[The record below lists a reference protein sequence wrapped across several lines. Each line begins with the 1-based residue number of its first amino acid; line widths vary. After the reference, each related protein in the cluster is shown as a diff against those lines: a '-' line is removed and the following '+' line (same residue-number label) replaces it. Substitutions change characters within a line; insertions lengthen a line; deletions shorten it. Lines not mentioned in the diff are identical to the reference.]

1 MGITQ
6 IIKRNGEIITLNTKE
21 PFCVVKQATQNS
33 SLMGDDYIS
42 LQIVSDKWLSFD
54 KGDKIIVD
62 GFDYSI
68 RTTTTRGIEGA
79 NHYTFEPIFYGPMYD
94 LMKTIYRNCDRY
106 GKSDRSTFDLTYT
119 IKEFVQVLIFN
130 LNRDY
135 PGLWA
140 FDENN
145 CPETEAL
152 TLQFSG
158 NNCLQVLQ
166 TLCNKDNFNLEFL
179 ITQDDNVRTIHIGKF
194 GQRVNPP
201 GGAEY
206 FEWGKG
212 NGLYKLKE
220 QKVDDKAIITRL
232 WVEGG
237 TTNIRTDYRNYA
249 ERLQLP
255 YPRRYNRKKHIL
267 YDGTVVEP
275 NTELIGISDDSK
287 RYLEDAQ
294 LAAKIGSDEDSKTY
308 DKIFP
313 TRTGKVTALVDGD
326 INAFIDDTMDFDL
339 NAKNDSGTIYLV
351 DGVTAKITFTSG
363 LLAGQQFELEAKG
376 GYDHT
381 TKKFR
386 LIPFTD
392 KRGLTIPTT
401 DTEAYRIRIGD
412 TYKIT
417 DIFLPESYEQNAEED
432 LWYAGMD
439 DFKPATQ
446 AKAQYS
452 LTLDRLYFLEALS
465 RDAEVCVF
473 KVGDFVPVK
482 DDRFGIAKQIRIQKI
497 TRNLLLEH
505 DYQLTLSDTT
515 AISISTQTVLTVID
529 HEQIITNN
537 RLRDLNK
544 ARRGWRTT
552 EDLRN
557 MVYDTDGFFDTDNI
571 RPNSIDTNMLTVG
584 SKSQQFVLTGVILQA
599 NYSGN
604 PNRFAASAGILS
616 HLTID
621 PNKIRAWQM
630 GALVF
635 ELPSTAGYYLFA
647 KCSKSGE
654 TGTWIMTQTQYKFEP
669 TDDPNNYYFLVGI
682 LSTLYSDDNFRDF
695 QTTYGFTRINGNTIT
710 TGRIVTS
717 DGECYLD
724 LDGNKFRIGDA
735 SSSIDWNVSRDN
747 GISLKNVSVVSESGD
762 VSPLGVYRG
771 VWNASYIYYRNDEVS
786 YTTPDGAT
794 ATYRYIHN
802 TPTKGYLPT
811 DSVYWGVVAKG
822 VNGINGDWTSYVF
835 KQSDT
840 APAKPTGTAPIPTG
854 WSDTPS
860 ATGKWWMSK
869 ATINGATNKAGE
881 WSDPIQTTAE
891 DGVDGPYTDF
901 KYRKSTS
908 KDTAPAISK
917 AQRNP
922 TGWSDTPPTLNSGEF
937 LWMSQAEIY
946 ADNTLKTEWSD
957 PVRISGEKG
966 EPGVNGDSNHLVY
979 RYSFDKPNKPTG
991 SALTPAGWSDTPDRE
1006 NVQLTHGTVFTLKDG
1021 YYNSPTIASNE
1032 ITTNRIS
1039 IVTTKPNQM
1048 IAIEIWAQSEANFDF
1063 VLVGKLDTEGLTRT
1077 ANYLDRVSGPNAKKV
1092 VYLPIPTAGTHFVD
1106 IAYAKDQSN
1115 DLHGDCG
1122 HYRIVT
1128 VNNCWLSV
1136 GTVDGTNNKV
1146 LAWSDPIPF
1155 SIDTADV
1162 ERIYRLMSSETTPET
1177 PKSDEYVDDFVPP
1190 LSTENHIVGKS
1201 YNVGDVVIG
1210 VDGNYYECVVATSS
1224 APVTKMGEFWVIN
1237 QSWRIRKG
1245 WTDNPAGVT
1254 TSYRY
1259 EYESVRKKKNG
1270 KWGAFSTP
1278 VLWMVLP
1285 NDGKDGEDGTD
1296 GKNGDYTEY
1305 RYAVNGSKTAAPN
1318 LAAGE
1323 RAPSGW
1329 GTAMPSVA
1337 SLHYLW
1343 LTTAKINGQTN
1354 ALLSNW
1360 TTPVRVTPYDG
1371 VDGTPGKDGDTGPA
1385 LVFRGKYDSAKTY
1398 YGDSKRVD
1406 VVKYNSHY
1414 YIAQVDAGEF
1424 SNVLPTSTSKWN
1436 DFGAEFETI
1445 ATGFLLA
1452 ENANIANLIFRNQ
1465 RLESQG
1471 RDSNGI
1477 PNFFIDG
1484 LNNIASFVN
1493 GSVVFDKSGA
1503 KIGWIR
1509 IVGKDLVGYDD
1520 DGIERLRL
1528 TPNTL
1533 PSVGA
1538 SATKLAQV
1546 VGSGG
1551 DSDVET
1557 EVEQN
1562 DFYAKRTVS
1571 QSTNRDDGAFFDD
1584 GYMNCYV
1591 DLEIPAAATTLFL
1604 SDMQYYCSAKSL
1616 SGATVYPSI
1625 SISAT
1630 VKYKNG
1636 ATIGTVD
1643 LSSAN
1648 PQITIPN
1655 AGTIRISIYMSCSY
1669 STDWT
1674 GEAVVSFQGFP
1685 ISEVA
1690 SRAVIARNGI
1700 MAIYNGNYMRM
1711 HSNDGFSVKIGNQY
1725 FRITTAGIAKSTN
1738 GSNWTNL

>member
-42 LQIVSDKWLSFD
+42 LQLVSDKWLSFD

-62 GFDYSI
+62 GFDYTI

-119 IKEFVQVLIFN
+119 IKEFMQVLILN

-145 CPETEAL
+145 CPKTEAL

-179 ITQDDNVRTIHIGKF
+179 ITQDNSVRTIHIGKF

-237 TTNIRTDYRNYA
+237 TTNIRTNYRNYA

-255 YPRRYNRKKHIL
+255 YPRRYNRKRHVL
-267 YDGTVVEP
+267 YDGTIVEP
-275 NTELIGISDDSK
+275 NTQLIGISDDSK

-308 DKIFP
+308 DNIFP
-313 TRTGKVTALVDGD
+313 TRKGKVTALVDGD
-326 INAFIDDTMDFDL
+326 INAFIDDTMDFNL

-351 DGVTAKITFTSG
+351 NDVTAKITFTSG

-401 DTEAYRIRIGD
+401 DTKAYRIRIND

-465 RDAEVCVF
+465 RDAEICVF

-515 AISISTQTVLTVID
+515 AISISTQTVLSVID
-529 HEQIITNN
+529 HEQIIKNN

-599 NYSGN
+599 NYGGN

-621 PNKIRAWQM
+621 PTKIRAWQM
-630 GALVF
+630 GALAF

-710 TGRIVTS
+710 TGRIITS

-735 SSSIDWNVSRDN
+735 SSSIDWNVSRN
-747 GISLKNVSVVSESGD
+747 NAISLKNVSVVSESGD

-771 VWNASYIYYRNDEVS
+771 VWNASYIYYPGDEVS
-786 YTTPDGAT
+786 YTDYDGDGDGDGAT
-794 ATYRYIHN
+794 CTYRYTN
-802 TPTKGYLPT
+802 STPTKGHKPT
-811 DSVYWGVVAKG
+811 ESVYWSVVAKG
-822 VNGINGDWTSYVF
+822 
-835 KQSDT
+835 
-840 APAKPTGTAPIPTG
+840 A
-854 WSDTPS
+854 
-860 ATGKWWMSK
+860 
-869 ATINGATNKAGE
+869 
-881 WSDPIQTTAE
+881 
-891 DGVDGPYTDF
+891 
-901 KYRKSTS
+901 
-908 KDTAPAISK
+908 
-917 AQRNP
+917 
-922 TGWSDTPPTLNSGEF
+922 
-937 LWMSQAEIY
+937 
-946 ADNTLKTEWSD
+946 
-957 PVRISGEKG
+957 
-966 EPGVNGDSNHLVY
+966 
-979 RYSFDKPNKPTG
+979 
-991 SALTPAGWSDTPDRE
+991 
-1006 NVQLTHGTVFTLKDG
+1006 
-1021 YYNSPTIASNE
+1021 
-1032 ITTNRIS
+1032 
-1039 IVTTKPNQM
+1039 
-1048 IAIEIWAQSEANFDF
+1048 
-1063 VLVGKLDTEGLTRT
+1063 
-1077 ANYLDRVSGPNAKKV
+1077 
-1092 VYLPIPTAGTHFVD
+1092 
-1106 IAYAKDQSN
+1106 
-1115 DLHGDCG
+1115 
-1122 HYRIVT
+1122 
-1128 VNNCWLSV
+1128 
-1136 GTVDGTNNKV
+1136 
-1146 LAWSDPIPF
+1146 
-1155 SIDTADV
+1155 
-1162 ERIYRLMSSETTPET
+1162 
-1177 PKSDEYVDDFVPP
+1177 
-1190 LSTENHIVGKS
+1190 
-1201 YNVGDVVIG
+1201 
-1210 VDGNYYECVVATSS
+1210 
-1224 APVTKMGEFWVIN
+1224 
-1237 QSWRIRKG
+1237 
-1245 WTDNPAGVT
+1245 
-1254 TSYRY
+1254 
-1259 EYESVRKKKNG
+1259 NG
-1270 KWGAFSTP
+1270 K
-1278 VLWMVLP
+1278 
-1285 NDGKDGEDGTD
+1285 K
-1296 GKNGDYTEY
+1296 GDYTEY
-1305 RYAVNGSKTAAPN
+1305 RYAVNGSKSQAPALTATD
-1318 LAAGE
+1318 
-1323 RAPSGW
+1323 RSPSGW
-1329 GTAMPSVA
+1329 DTAMPSVG
-1337 SLHYLW
+1337 SLKYLW
-1343 LTTAKINGQTN
+1343 LTTAKISGQTN

-1360 TTPVRVTPYDG
+1360 TTPIRVTPYDG
-1371 VDGTPGKDGDTGPA
+1371 VDGKPGKDGNAGPA
-1385 LVFRGKYDSAKTY
+1385 LVFRGDYDSTKTY
-1398 YGDSKRVD
+1398 IGSTQRVD
-1406 VVKYNSHY
+1406 CVKYNNHF
-1414 YIAQVDAGEF
+1414 YIAAVDAGSF
-1424 SNVLPTSTSKWN
+1424 SNILPTNTSKWN
-1436 DFGAEFETI
+1436 DFGAEFESI

-1452 ENANIANLIFRNQ
+1452 ENANIAGFIFRNNMLVSQ
-1465 RLESQG
+1465 ETDENGVPCLRLDGINGAIYASKGFFSGTIKQHYVLYQKGQTIKDHCVSLIAPSFTETDITDKITLPVGADYIGTTINVWWQPILSRSQG
-1471 RDSNGI
+1471 
-1477 PNFFIDG
+1477 
-1484 LNNIASFVN
+1484 
-1493 GSVVFDKSGA
+1493 
-1503 KIGWIR
+1503 
-1509 IVGKDLVGYDD
+1509 YH
-1520 DGIERLRL
+1520 
-1528 TPNTL
+1528 
-1533 PSVGA
+1533 
-1538 SATKLAQV
+1538 AQV
-1546 VGSGG
+1546 
-1551 DSDVET
+1551 
-1557 EVEQN
+1557 
-1562 DFYAKRTVS
+1562 
-1571 QSTNRDDGAFFDD
+1571 
-1584 GYMNCYV
+1584 
-1591 DLEIPAAATTLFL
+1591 
-1604 SDMQYYCSAKSL
+1604 YCSGTIYDMGDTNS
-1616 SGATVYPSI
+1616 
-1625 SISAT
+1625 
-1630 VKYKNG
+1630 
-1636 ATIGTVD
+1636 IGTACKYAYPYGCGGFAQFICVD
-1643 LSSAN
+1643 SSTWI
-1648 PQITIPN
+1648 IT
-1655 AGTIRISIYMSCSY
+1655 ARSQTIK
-1669 STDWT
+1669 
-1674 GEAVVSFQGFP
+1674 
-1685 ISEVA
+1685 VA
-1690 SRAVIARNGI
+1690 STSDRP
-1700 MAIYNGNYMRM
+1700 
-1711 HSNDGFSVKIGNQY
+1711 
-1725 FRITTAGIAKSTN
+1725 
-1738 GSNWTNL
+1738 

>member
-275 NTELIGISDDSK
+275 NTELIGISDDGK

-376 GYDHT
+376 GYDHA

-599 NYSGN
+599 NYGGN

-630 GALVF
+630 GAVAF

-647 KCSKSGE
+647 KCSKNGE

-802 TPTKGYLPT
+802 TPTKGHLPT
-811 DSVYWGVVAKG
+811 DSVYWGVVAQG
-822 VNGINGDWTSYVF
+822 VN
-835 KQSDT
+835 
-840 APAKPTGTAPIPTG
+840 
-854 WSDTPS
+854 
-860 ATGKWWMSK
+860 
-869 ATINGATNKAGE
+869 
-881 WSDPIQTTAE
+881 
-891 DGVDGPYTDF
+891 
-901 KYRKSTS
+901 
-908 KDTAPAISK
+908 
-917 AQRNP
+917 
-922 TGWSDTPPTLNSGEF
+922 
-937 LWMSQAEIY
+937 
-946 ADNTLKTEWSD
+946 
-957 PVRISGEKG
+957 
-966 EPGVNGDSNHLVY
+966 GVNGDSNRLVY
-979 RYSFDKPNKPTG
+979 RYSFEKPSKPTG

-1006 NVQLTHGTVFTLKDG
+1006 NVQITHGNVFSQLNG
-1021 YYNSPTIASNE
+1021 YYNSPAIADNE
-1032 ITTNRIS
+1032 ITKNRIT

-1048 IAIEIWAQSEANFDF
+1048 VAIEIWAQSETNFDF

-1077 ANYLDRVSGPNAKKV
+1077 ANYLDRISGPDAKKV
-1092 VYLPIPTAGTHFVD
+1092 VYVSIPTAGTHFVD
-1106 IAYAKDQSN
+1106 VAYAKDQSN
-1115 DLHGDCG
+1115 GKNGDCG

-1136 GTVDGTNNKV
+1136 GTVDGSNNNV
-1146 LAWSDPIPF
+1146 VAWSDPIPF

-1162 ERIYRLMSSETTPET
+1162 ERIYRLMSSETTPAT
-1177 PKSDEYVDDFVPP
+1177 PASDEYVDDFVPP
-1190 LSTENHIVGKS
+1190 LTTENHVVGKS

-1210 VDGNYYECVVATSS
+1210 ADGNYYECLVATTI
-1224 APVTKMGEFWVIN
+1224 APVT
-1237 QSWRIRKG
+1237 QSTVASTGRPLWIMSMDWALRKG
-1245 WTDNPAGVT
+1245 WTDNPSGVT

-1259 EYESVRKKKNG
+1259 EYESVRKKKDG

-1285 NDGKDGEDGTD
+1285 NDGKDGENGTD

-1305 RYAVNGSKTAAPN
+1305 RYAVNGSKSAAPTLN
-1318 LAAGE
+1318 NGE

-1329 GTAMPSVA
+1329 TTAMPSVG
-1337 SLHYLW
+1337 SLKYLW
-1343 LTTAKINGQTN
+1343 LTTAKISGQTN

-1371 VDGTPGKDGDTGPA
+1371 VDGKPGADGKDGDVGPA
-1385 LVFRGKYDSAKTY
+1385 LVFRGVYDSSKTY
-1398 YGDSKRVD
+1398 YGNAKRID
-1406 VVKYNSHY
+1406 VVKYNNHY
-1414 YIAQVDAGEF
+1414 YIARIDAGSF
-1424 SNVLPTSTSKWN
+1424 SNILPTNTSKWN

-1452 ENANIANLIFRNQ
+1452 ENANIANWIFRNG
-1465 RLESQG
+1465 RLESESGNAYLDG
-1471 RDSNGI
+1471 RTGQMLLSGWLRPFVTEITNSNISTYMDEHDCLDLNKTGPLIYLSANLSKLSQYAYLFWLPCMPGVLFPYDTEESKYVRSLVGTRMIIYNFSPTSVEFVFYCLDDFKPSTLTLVPAHKSVTVPKGSFIALECGI
-1477 PNFFIDG
+1477 TKTNTITQDTQYS
-1484 LNNIASFVN
+1484 NVEI
-1493 GSVVFDKSGA
+1493 
-1503 KIGWIR
+1503 IGWNY
-1509 IVGKDLVGYDD
+1509 VTAKMCPASEYQQ
-1520 DGIERLRL
+1520 L
-1528 TPNTL
+1528 TMSRSPKYSNT
-1533 PSVGA
+1533 
-1538 SATKLAQV
+1538 
-1546 VGSGG
+1546 
-1551 DSDVET
+1551 
-1557 EVEQN
+1557 N
-1562 DFYAKRTVS
+1562 
-1571 QSTNRDDGAFFDD
+1571 TN
-1584 GYMNCYV
+1584 N
-1591 DLEIPAAATTLFL
+1591 E
-1604 SDMQYYCSAKSL
+1604 
-1616 SGATVYPSI
+1616 
-1625 SISAT
+1625 
-1630 VKYKNG
+1630 
-1636 ATIGTVD
+1636 
-1643 LSSAN
+1643 
-1648 PQITIPN
+1648 
-1655 AGTIRISIYMSCSY
+1655 
-1669 STDWT
+1669 
-1674 GEAVVSFQGFP
+1674 
-1685 ISEVA
+1685 
-1690 SRAVIARNGI
+1690 
-1700 MAIYNGNYMRM
+1700 
-1711 HSNDGFSVKIGNQY
+1711 
-1725 FRITTAGIAKSTN
+1725 
-1738 GSNWTNL
+1738 

>member
-42 LQIVSDKWLSFD
+42 LQIVSDEWLSFD

-62 GFDYSI
+62 GFDYTI

-79 NHYTFEPIFYGPMYD
+79 KHYTFEPIFYGPMYD

-255 YPRRYNRKKHIL
+255 YPRRYNRKKHVL

-599 NYSGN
+599 NYGGN

-802 TPTKGYLPT
+802 TPTKGHLPT
-811 DSVYWGVVAKG
+811 DSVYWGVVAQG
-822 VNGINGDWTSYVF
+822 VN
-835 KQSDT
+835 
-840 APAKPTGTAPIPTG
+840 
-854 WSDTPS
+854 
-860 ATGKWWMSK
+860 
-869 ATINGATNKAGE
+869 
-881 WSDPIQTTAE
+881 
-891 DGVDGPYTDF
+891 
-901 KYRKSTS
+901 
-908 KDTAPAISK
+908 
-917 AQRNP
+917 
-922 TGWSDTPPTLNSGEF
+922 
-937 LWMSQAEIY
+937 
-946 ADNTLKTEWSD
+946 
-957 PVRISGEKG
+957 
-966 EPGVNGDSNHLVY
+966 GVNGDSNRLVY
-979 RYSFDKPNKPTG
+979 RYSFKKPNKPTG
-991 SALTPAGWSDTPDRE
+991 SALTPARWSDTPDRE
-1006 NVQLTHGTVFTLKDG
+1006 NVQITHGNVFSLLNG
-1021 YYNSPTIASNE
+1021 YYNSPAIEDNE
-1032 ITTNRIS
+1032 ITKNRIT

-1048 IAIEIWAQSEANFDF
+1048 VAIEIWAQSETNFDF
-1063 VLVGKLDTEGLTRT
+1063 VLVGKLDTEGLTRNT
-1077 ANYLDRVSGPNAKKV
+1077 NYLNRISGPDAKKV
-1092 VYLPIPTAGTHFVD
+1092 VYVSIPTAGTHFVD
-1106 IAYAKDQSN
+1106 VAYAKDQSYGKN
-1115 DLHGDCG
+1115 GDCG

-1162 ERIYRLMSSETTPET
+1162 ERIYRLMSSETTPAT
-1177 PKSDEYVDDFVPP
+1177 PTSDEYVDDFVPP
-1190 LSTENHIVGKS
+1190 LTTENHVVGKS

-1210 VDGNYYECVVATSS
+1210 ADGNYYECIVTTSS
-1224 APVTKMGEFWVIN
+1224 APVTKTGDFWVIN
-1237 QSWRIRKG
+1237 QSWKIRKG

-1254 TSYRY
+1254 TAYRY
-1259 EYESVRKKKNG
+1259 EYESVRKKKDG

-1285 NDGKDGEDGTD
+1285 NDGKDGENGTD

-1305 RYAVNGSKTAAPN
+1305 RYAVNGSKSAAPTLN
-1318 LAAGE
+1318 NGE

-1329 GTAMPSVA
+1329 TTAMPSVG
-1337 SLHYLW
+1337 SLKYLW
-1343 LTTAKINGQTN
+1343 LTTAKISGQTN

-1371 VDGTPGKDGDTGPA
+1371 VDGKDGKNGAIGPV
-1385 LVFRGKYDSAKTY
+1385 LVFRGNYDSSKTY
-1398 YGDSKRVD
+1398 YGTDKRID
-1406 VVKYNSHY
+1406 AVKDNNHY
-1414 YIAQVDAGEF
+1414 YIAQIDAGTF
-1424 SNVLPTSTSKWN
+1424 SNVLPTNTSKWN

-1445 ATGFLLA
+1445 ATNLLLA
-1452 ENANIANLIFRNQ
+1452 EGANIGDWFIKNGQIVSTLDETKKNRIMLQVGVYYGNTLSYAPKII
-1465 RLESQG
+1465 LES
-1471 RDSNGI
+1471 
-1477 PNFFIDG
+1477 
-1484 LNNIASFVN
+1484 
-1493 GSVVFDKSGA
+1493 
-1503 KIGWIR
+1503 
-1509 IVGKDLVGYDD
+1509 
-1520 DGIERLRL
+1520 ER
-1528 TPNTL
+1528 
-1533 PSVGA
+1533 
-1538 SATKLAQV
+1538 
-1546 VGSGG
+1546 SGG
-1551 DSDVET
+1551 DYSLEQALGSKITLDATQGIIRT
-1557 EVEQN
+1557 E
-1562 DFYAKRTVS
+1562 ATGSTSAVS
-1571 QSTNRDDGAFFDD
+1571 YLSPSGIFANR
-1584 GYMNCYV
+1584 
-1591 DLEIPAAATTLFL
+1591 AATESMPAGTGCTYRSAIVGLGFANVNKSEWQTNINQTMVSGVFGRASNSGTAPAYGGFFNMLYAGGLVLGRKAITGTSDNTTYL
-1604 SDMQYYCSAKSL
+1604 SAGDSIIIGYNSAVS
-1616 SGATVYPSI
+1616 TVYLPSDPYEGQVI
-1625 SISAT
+1625 FVKQWWSGTMLFRPRTNHHIYDDHTKNEYYDFPEGYAGMFVFSIG
-1630 VKYKNG
+1630 Y
-1636 ATIGTVD
+1636 IG
-1643 LSSAN
+1643 S
-1648 PQITIPN
+1648 
-1655 AGTIRISIYMSCSY
+1655 
-1669 STDWT
+1669 
-1674 GEAVVSFQGFP
+1674 
-1685 ISEVA
+1685 
-1690 SRAVIARNGI
+1690 
-1700 MAIYNGNYMRM
+1700 
-1711 HSNDGFSVKIGNQY
+1711 
-1725 FRITTAGIAKSTN
+1725 
-1738 GSNWTNL
+1738 GSNAVKTEAWIVSRWKY

>member
-54 KGDKIIVD
+54 KGDRIIVD
-62 GFDYSI
+62 GFDYTI

-255 YPRRYNRKKHIL
+255 YPRRYNRKRHVL
-267 YDGTVVEP
+267 YDGTIVEP
-275 NTELIGISDDSK
+275 NTQLIGISDDSK

-308 DKIFP
+308 DNIFP

-351 DGVTAKITFTSG
+351 NDVTAKITFTSG

-465 RDAEVCVF
+465 RDSEVCVF

-482 DDRFGIAKQIRIQKI
+482 DTRFGIEKQIRIQKI
-497 TRNLLLEH
+497 TRNLLLEQ

-515 AISISTQTVLTVID
+515 AITISTQTVLSVID
-529 HEQIITNN
+529 HEQIIKNN

-599 NYSGN
+599 NYGGN
-604 PNRFAASAGILS
+604 PNRFAAEAGILS

-630 GALVF
+630 GTVAF

-647 KCSKSGE
+647 KCSKNGE

-710 TGRIVTS
+710 TGRIITS

-735 SSSIDWNVSRDN
+735 SSSIDWNVSRN
-747 GISLKNVSVVSESGD
+747 NAISLKNVSVVSESGD

-771 VWNASYIYYRNDEVS
+771 VWNASYIYYPGDEVS
-786 YTTPDGAT
+786 YTDYDGDGAT
-794 ATYRYIHN
+794 CTYRYIN
-802 TPTKGYLPT
+802 PTPTKGHKPT
-811 DSVYWGVVAKG
+811 ESVYWSVVAKG
-822 VNGINGDWTSYVF
+822 ANGINGD
-835 KQSDT
+835 
-840 APAKPTGTAPIPTG
+840 
-854 WSDTPS
+854 
-860 ATGKWWMSK
+860 
-869 ATINGATNKAGE
+869 
-881 WSDPIQTTAE
+881 
-891 DGVDGPYTDF
+891 
-901 KYRKSTS
+901 
-908 KDTAPAISK
+908 
-917 AQRNP
+917 
-922 TGWSDTPPTLNSGEF
+922 
-937 LWMSQAEIY
+937 
-946 ADNTLKTEWSD
+946 
-957 PVRISGEKG
+957 
-966 EPGVNGDSNHLVY
+966 SNRLVY
-979 RYSFDKPNKPTG
+979 RYSFEKPSKPIG

-1006 NVQLTHGTVFTLKDG
+1006 NVQITHGNVFSLLNG
-1021 YYNSPTIASNE
+1021 YYNSPAIADNE
-1032 ITTNRIS
+1032 ITKNRIT

-1048 IAIEIWAQSEANFDF
+1048 VAIEIWAQSETNFDF

-1077 ANYLDRVSGPNAKKV
+1077 ANYLDRISGPDAKKV
-1092 VYLPIPTAGTHFVD
+1092 VYVSIPTAGTHFVD
-1106 IAYAKDQSN
+1106 VAYAKDQSN
-1115 DLHGDCG
+1115 GKNGDCG

-1136 GTVDGTNNKV
+1136 GTVDGANNNV
-1146 LAWSDPIPF
+1146 LVWSDPIPF

-1162 ERIYRLMSSETTPET
+1162 ERIYRLMSSETTPAT
-1177 PKSDEYVDDFVPP
+1177 PASDEYVDDFVPP
-1190 LSTENHIVGKS
+1190 LTTENHVVGKS

-1210 VDGNYYECVVATSS
+1210 ADGDYYECLTATTATPVIQSS
-1224 APVTKMGEFWVIN
+1224 IGVSGRPMWILSKDWAV
-1237 QSWRIRKG
+1237 RKG

-1254 TSYRY
+1254 TGYRY
-1259 EYESVRKKKNG
+1259 EYESVRKKKDG

-1285 NDGKDGEDGTD
+1285 KDGQKGDD

-1305 RYAVNGSKTAAPN
+1305 RYAVNGSKSQAPELTATD
-1318 LAAGE
+1318 

-1329 GTAMPSVA
+1329 GTTMPSVG
-1337 SLHYLW
+1337 SLKYLW
-1343 LTTAKINGQTN
+1343 LTTAKISGQTN

-1360 TTPVRVTPYDG
+1360 TTPIRVTPYDG
-1371 VDGTPGKDGDTGPA
+1371 VDGKPGKDGDVGPA
-1385 LVFRGKYDSAKTY
+1385 LVFRGVYDSSKTY
-1398 YGDSKRVD
+1398 YGNSKRID
-1406 VVKYNSHY
+1406 VVKYNNHY
-1414 YIAQVDAGEF
+1414 YIARVDAGSF
-1424 SNVLPTSTSKWN
+1424 SNVVPTNTSKWN

-1493 GSVVFDKSGA
+1493 GNVVFDKGGA

-1533 PSVGA
+1533 PSTGA

-1546 VGSGG
+1546 VDCGG
-1551 DSDVET
+1551 DSDVYT
-1557 EVEQN
+1557 EVQQD

-1571 QSTNRDDGAFFDD
+1571 QFTNRDDGNFFDD
-1584 GYMNCYV
+1584 GNMYCYV

-1604 SDMQYYCSAKSL
+1604 SDMQYYCTAKTL
-1616 SGATVYPSI
+1616 SGKRIYPNI

-1636 ATIGTVD
+1636 ATIGSVD
-1643 LSSAN
+1643 LSATN

-1655 AGTIRISIYMSCSY
+1655 AGTIRISISMSCDYS
-1669 STDWT
+1669 STDWS

-1711 HSNDGFSVKIGNQY
+1711 HSTDGFSVKIGNQY

>member
-308 DKIFP
+308 DNIFP

-339 NAKNDSGTIYLV
+339 NAKNDSGTIYFV

-376 GYDHT
+376 GYDHA

-599 NYSGN
+599 NYGGN

-630 GALVF
+630 GAVAF

-802 TPTKGYLPT
+802 TPTKGHLPT
-811 DSVYWGVVAKG
+811 DSVYWGVVAQG
-822 VNGINGDWTSYVF
+822 VN
-835 KQSDT
+835 
-840 APAKPTGTAPIPTG
+840 
-854 WSDTPS
+854 
-860 ATGKWWMSK
+860 
-869 ATINGATNKAGE
+869 
-881 WSDPIQTTAE
+881 
-891 DGVDGPYTDF
+891 
-901 KYRKSTS
+901 
-908 KDTAPAISK
+908 
-917 AQRNP
+917 
-922 TGWSDTPPTLNSGEF
+922 
-937 LWMSQAEIY
+937 
-946 ADNTLKTEWSD
+946 
-957 PVRISGEKG
+957 
-966 EPGVNGDSNHLVY
+966 GVNGDSNRLVY
-979 RYSFDKPNKPTG
+979 RYSFEKPNKPTG

-1006 NVQLTHGTVFTLKDG
+1006 NVQITHGNVFSLLNG
-1021 YYNSPTIASNE
+1021 YYNSPAIENNE
-1032 ITTNRIS
+1032 ITKNRIT

-1048 IAIEIWAQSEANFDF
+1048 VAIEIWAQSETNFDF

-1077 ANYLDRVSGPNAKKV
+1077 ANYLDRISGPDAKKV
-1092 VYLPIPTAGTHFVD
+1092 VYVSIPTAGTHFVD
-1106 IAYAKDQSN
+1106 VAYAKDQSN
-1115 DLHGDCG
+1115 GKNGDCG

-1136 GTVDGTNNKV
+1136 GTVDGSNNNV
-1146 LAWSDPIPF
+1146 VAWSDPIPF

-1162 ERIYRLMSSETTPET
+1162 ERIYRLMSSETTPAT
-1177 PKSDEYVDDFVPP
+1177 PASDEYIDDFVPP
-1190 LSTENHIVGKS
+1190 LTTENHVVGKS

-1210 VDGNYYECVVATSS
+1210 ADGNYYECLVATTD
-1224 APVTKMGEFWVIN
+1224 APVTQATVTGTGRPLWFISMNWGL
-1237 QSWRIRKG
+1237 RKG

-1254 TSYRY
+1254 TGYRY
-1259 EYESVRKKKNG
+1259 EYESVRKKKDG

-1285 NDGKDGEDGTD
+1285 NDGKDGENGTD

-1305 RYAVNGSKTAAPN
+1305 RYAVNGSKSAAPA

-1329 GTAMPSVA
+1329 STAMPSVG
-1337 SLHYLW
+1337 SLKYLW
-1343 LTTAKINGQTN
+1343 LTTAKISGQTN

-1360 TTPVRVTPYDG
+1360 TTPIRVTPYDG
-1371 VDGTPGKDGDTGPA
+1371 VDGKDGKNGAIGPV
-1385 LVFRGKYDSAKTY
+1385 LVFRGNYDSSKTY
-1398 YGDSKRVD
+1398 YGTDKRID
-1406 VVKYNSHY
+1406 AVKYNNHY
-1414 YIAQVDAGEF
+1414 YIARIDAGTF
-1424 SNVLPTSTSKWN
+1424 SNVLPNNTGKWN

-1445 ATGFLLA
+1445 ATNLLLA
-1452 ENANIANLIFRNQ
+1452 EGANIGDWFIKNGQIVSTLDETKKNRIMLQVGVYYGNTLSYAPKII
-1465 RLESQG
+1465 LES
-1471 RDSNGI
+1471 
-1477 PNFFIDG
+1477 
-1484 LNNIASFVN
+1484 
-1493 GSVVFDKSGA
+1493 
-1503 KIGWIR
+1503 
-1509 IVGKDLVGYDD
+1509 
-1520 DGIERLRL
+1520 ER
-1528 TPNTL
+1528 
-1533 PSVGA
+1533 
-1538 SATKLAQV
+1538 
-1546 VGSGG
+1546 SGG
-1551 DSDVET
+1551 DYSLEQALGSKITLDATQGIIRT
-1557 EVEQN
+1557 E
-1562 DFYAKRTVS
+1562 ATGSTSAVS
-1571 QSTNRDDGAFFDD
+1571 YLSPSGIFANR
-1584 GYMNCYV
+1584 
-1591 DLEIPAAATTLFL
+1591 AATESMPAGTGCTYRSAIVGLGFANVNKSEWQTNINQTMVSGVFGRASNSGTAPAYGGFFNMLYAGGLVLGRKAITGTSDNTTYL
-1604 SDMQYYCSAKSL
+1604 SAGDSIIIGYNSAVS
-1616 SGATVYPSI
+1616 TVYLPSDPYEGQVI
-1625 SISAT
+1625 FVKQWWSGTMRFRPRTNHHIYDDHTENEYYDFPEGYAGMFVFSIG
-1630 VKYKNG
+1630 Y
-1636 ATIGTVD
+1636 IG
-1643 LSSAN
+1643 S
-1648 PQITIPN
+1648 
-1655 AGTIRISIYMSCSY
+1655 
-1669 STDWT
+1669 
-1674 GEAVVSFQGFP
+1674 
-1685 ISEVA
+1685 
-1690 SRAVIARNGI
+1690 
-1700 MAIYNGNYMRM
+1700 
-1711 HSNDGFSVKIGNQY
+1711 
-1725 FRITTAGIAKSTN
+1725 
-1738 GSNWTNL
+1738 GSNAVKTEAWIVSRWKY

>member
-21 PFCVVKQATQNS
+21 PFCVVKQAAQNS

-376 GYDHT
+376 GYDHA

-599 NYSGN
+599 NYGGN

-630 GALVF
+630 GAVAF

-647 KCSKSGE
+647 KCSKNGE
-654 TGTWIMTQTQYKFEP
+654 IGTWIMTQTQYKFEP

-802 TPTKGYLPT
+802 TPTKGHLPT
-811 DSVYWGVVAKG
+811 DSVYWGVVAQG
-822 VNGINGDWTSYVF
+822 VN
-835 KQSDT
+835 
-840 APAKPTGTAPIPTG
+840 
-854 WSDTPS
+854 
-860 ATGKWWMSK
+860 
-869 ATINGATNKAGE
+869 
-881 WSDPIQTTAE
+881 
-891 DGVDGPYTDF
+891 
-901 KYRKSTS
+901 
-908 KDTAPAISK
+908 
-917 AQRNP
+917 
-922 TGWSDTPPTLNSGEF
+922 
-937 LWMSQAEIY
+937 
-946 ADNTLKTEWSD
+946 
-957 PVRISGEKG
+957 
-966 EPGVNGDSNHLVY
+966 GVNGDSNRLVY
-979 RYSFDKPNKPTG
+979 RYSFEKPSKPTG

-1006 NVQLTHGTVFTLKDG
+1006 NVQITHGNVFSQLNG
-1021 YYNSPTIASNE
+1021 YYNSPAIADNE
-1032 ITTNRIS
+1032 ITKNRIT

-1048 IAIEIWAQSEANFDF
+1048 VAIEIWAQSETNFDF

-1077 ANYLDRVSGPNAKKV
+1077 ANYLDRISGPDAKKV
-1092 VYLPIPTAGTHFVD
+1092 VYVSIPTAGTHFVD
-1106 IAYAKDQSN
+1106 VAYAKDQSN
-1115 DLHGDCG
+1115 GKNGDCG

-1136 GTVDGTNNKV
+1136 GTIDGSNNNV
-1146 LAWSDPIPF
+1146 VAWSDPIPF

-1162 ERIYRLMSSETTPET
+1162 ERIYRLMSSETTPAT
-1177 PKSDEYVDDFVPP
+1177 PASDEYVDDFVPP
-1190 LSTENHIVGKS
+1190 LTTENHVVGKS

-1210 VDGNYYECVVATSS
+1210 ADGNYYECLVATTT
-1224 APVTKMGEFWVIN
+1224 APVT
-1237 QSWRIRKG
+1237 QSTVAGTGRPLWIMSMDWALRKG
-1245 WTDNPAGVT
+1245 WTDNPVGVT
-1254 TSYRY
+1254 IGYRY
-1259 EYESVRKKKNG
+1259 EYESVRKKKDG

-1285 NDGKDGEDGTD
+1285 NDGKDGENGTD

-1305 RYAVNGSKTAAPN
+1305 RYAVNGSKSAAPA

-1329 GTAMPSVA
+1329 ATAMPSVG
-1337 SLHYLW
+1337 SLKYLW
-1343 LTTAKINGQTN
+1343 LTTAKISGQTN

-1360 TTPVRVTPYDG
+1360 TTPIRVTPYDG
-1371 VDGTPGKDGDTGPA
+1371 VDGKDGKNGAIGPV
-1385 LVFRGKYDSAKTY
+1385 LVFRGNYDSSKTY
-1398 YGDSKRVD
+1398 YGTDKRID
-1406 VVKYNSHY
+1406 AVKYNNHY
-1414 YIAQVDAGEF
+1414 YIARIDAGTF
-1424 SNVLPTSTSKWN
+1424 SNVLPTNTSKWN

-1445 ATGFLLA
+1445 ATNLLLA
-1452 ENANIANLIFRNQ
+1452 EGANIGDWFIKNGQIVSTLDETKKNRIMLQVGVYYGNTLSYAPKII
-1465 RLESQG
+1465 LES
-1471 RDSNGI
+1471 
-1477 PNFFIDG
+1477 
-1484 LNNIASFVN
+1484 
-1493 GSVVFDKSGA
+1493 
-1503 KIGWIR
+1503 
-1509 IVGKDLVGYDD
+1509 
-1520 DGIERLRL
+1520 ER
-1528 TPNTL
+1528 
-1533 PSVGA
+1533 
-1538 SATKLAQV
+1538 
-1546 VGSGG
+1546 SGG
-1551 DSDVET
+1551 DYSLEQALGSKITLDATQGIIRT
-1557 EVEQN
+1557 E
-1562 DFYAKRTVS
+1562 ATGSTSAVS
-1571 QSTNRDDGAFFDD
+1571 YLSPSGIFANR
-1584 GYMNCYV
+1584 
-1591 DLEIPAAATTLFL
+1591 AATESMPAGTGCTYRSAIVGLGFANVNKSEWQTNINQTMVSGVFGRASNSGTAPAYGGFFNMLYAGGLVLGRKAITGTSDNTTYL
-1604 SDMQYYCSAKSL
+1604 SAGDSIIIGYNSAVS
-1616 SGATVYPSI
+1616 TVYLPSDPYEGQVVFVKQWWSGTMRFRPRTNHHI
-1625 SISAT
+1625 YDDHTENEYYDFPEGYAGMFVFSIG
-1630 VKYKNG
+1630 Y
-1636 ATIGTVD
+1636 IG
-1643 LSSAN
+1643 S
-1648 PQITIPN
+1648 
-1655 AGTIRISIYMSCSY
+1655 
-1669 STDWT
+1669 
-1674 GEAVVSFQGFP
+1674 
-1685 ISEVA
+1685 
-1690 SRAVIARNGI
+1690 
-1700 MAIYNGNYMRM
+1700 
-1711 HSNDGFSVKIGNQY
+1711 
-1725 FRITTAGIAKSTN
+1725 
-1738 GSNWTNL
+1738 GSNAVKTEAWIVSRWKY

>member
-376 GYDHT
+376 GYDHA

-515 AISISTQTVLTVID
+515 TISISTQTVLTVID

-599 NYSGN
+599 NYGGN

-630 GALVF
+630 GAVAF

-802 TPTKGYLPT
+802 TPTKGHLPT
-811 DSVYWGVVAKG
+811 DSVYWGVVAQG
-822 VNGINGDWTSYVF
+822 VN
-835 KQSDT
+835 
-840 APAKPTGTAPIPTG
+840 
-854 WSDTPS
+854 
-860 ATGKWWMSK
+860 
-869 ATINGATNKAGE
+869 
-881 WSDPIQTTAE
+881 
-891 DGVDGPYTDF
+891 
-901 KYRKSTS
+901 
-908 KDTAPAISK
+908 
-917 AQRNP
+917 
-922 TGWSDTPPTLNSGEF
+922 
-937 LWMSQAEIY
+937 
-946 ADNTLKTEWSD
+946 
-957 PVRISGEKG
+957 
-966 EPGVNGDSNHLVY
+966 GVNGDSNRLVY
-979 RYSFDKPNKPTG
+979 RYSFEKPNKPTG

-1006 NVQLTHGTVFTLKDG
+1006 NVQITHGNVFSLLNG
-1021 YYNSPTIASNE
+1021 YYNSPAIEDNE
-1032 ITTNRIS
+1032 ITKNRIT

-1048 IAIEIWAQSEANFDF
+1048 VAIEIWAQSETNFDF

-1077 ANYLDRVSGPNAKKV
+1077 ANYLDRISGPDAKKV
-1092 VYLPIPTAGTHFVD
+1092 VYVSIPTAGTHFVD
-1106 IAYAKDQSN
+1106 VAYAKDQSN
-1115 DLHGDCG
+1115 GKNGDCG

-1136 GTVDGTNNKV
+1136 GTVDGSNNNV
-1146 LAWSDPIPF
+1146 VAWSDPIPF

-1162 ERIYRLMSSETTPET
+1162 ERIYRLMSSETTPAT
-1177 PKSDEYVDDFVPP
+1177 PASDEYIDDFVPP
-1190 LSTENHIVGKS
+1190 LTTENHVVGKS

-1210 VDGNYYECVVATSS
+1210 ADGNYYECLVATTD
-1224 APVTKMGEFWVIN
+1224 APVTQATVTGTGRPLWFISMNWGL
-1237 QSWRIRKG
+1237 RKG

-1254 TSYRY
+1254 TGYRY
-1259 EYESVRKKKNG
+1259 EYESVRKKKDG

-1285 NDGKDGEDGTD
+1285 NDGKDGENGTD

-1305 RYAVNGSKTAAPN
+1305 RYAVNGSKTAAPT

-1329 GTAMPSVA
+1329 TTAMPSVG
-1337 SLHYLW
+1337 SLKYLW
-1343 LTTAKINGQTN
+1343 LTTAKISGQTN

-1371 VDGTPGKDGDTGPA
+1371 VDGKDGKDGKNGAIGPV
-1385 LVFRGKYDSAKTY
+1385 LVFRGNYDSSKTY
-1398 YGDSKRVD
+1398 YGTDKRID
-1406 VVKYNSHY
+1406 AVKYNNHY
-1414 YIAQVDAGEF
+1414 YIARIDAGTF
-1424 SNVLPTSTSKWN
+1424 SNVLPTNTSKWN

-1445 ATGFLLA
+1445 ATNLLLA
-1452 ENANIANLIFRNQ
+1452 EGANIGDWFIKNGQIVSTLDETKKNRIMLQVGVYYGNTLSYAPKII
-1465 RLESQG
+1465 LES
-1471 RDSNGI
+1471 
-1477 PNFFIDG
+1477 
-1484 LNNIASFVN
+1484 
-1493 GSVVFDKSGA
+1493 
-1503 KIGWIR
+1503 
-1509 IVGKDLVGYDD
+1509 
-1520 DGIERLRL
+1520 ER
-1528 TPNTL
+1528 
-1533 PSVGA
+1533 
-1538 SATKLAQV
+1538 
-1546 VGSGG
+1546 SGG
-1551 DSDVET
+1551 DYSLEQALGSKITLDATQGIIRT
-1557 EVEQN
+1557 E
-1562 DFYAKRTVS
+1562 ATGSTSAVS
-1571 QSTNRDDGAFFDD
+1571 YLSPSGIFANR
-1584 GYMNCYV
+1584 
-1591 DLEIPAAATTLFL
+1591 AATESMPAGTGCTYRSAIVGLGFANVNKSEWQTNINQTMVSGVFGRASNSGTAPAYGGFFNMLYAGGLVLGRKAITGTSDNTTYL
-1604 SDMQYYCSAKSL
+1604 SAGDSIIIGYNSAVS
-1616 SGATVYPSI
+1616 TVYLPSDPYEGQVI
-1625 SISAT
+1625 FVKQWWSGTMRFRPRTNHHIYDDHTENEYYDFPEGYAGMFVFSIG
-1630 VKYKNG
+1630 Y
-1636 ATIGTVD
+1636 IG
-1643 LSSAN
+1643 S
-1648 PQITIPN
+1648 
-1655 AGTIRISIYMSCSY
+1655 
-1669 STDWT
+1669 
-1674 GEAVVSFQGFP
+1674 
-1685 ISEVA
+1685 
-1690 SRAVIARNGI
+1690 
-1700 MAIYNGNYMRM
+1700 
-1711 HSNDGFSVKIGNQY
+1711 
-1725 FRITTAGIAKSTN
+1725 
-1738 GSNWTNL
+1738 GSNAVKTEAWIVSRWKY

>member
-62 GFDYSI
+62 GFDYTI

-119 IKEFVQVLIFN
+119 IKEFMQVLIFN

-179 ITQDDNVRTIHIGKF
+179 ITQDNSVRTIHIGKF

-255 YPRRYNRKKHIL
+255 YPRRYNRKRHVL
-267 YDGTVVEP
+267 YDGTIVEP
-275 NTELIGISDDSK
+275 NTQLIGISDDSK

-308 DKIFP
+308 DNIFP
-313 TRTGKVTALVDGD
+313 TRKGKVTALVDGD
-326 INAFIDDTMDFDL
+326 INAFIDDTMDFNL

-351 DGVTAKITFTSG
+351 NDVTAKITFTSG

-401 DTEAYRIRIGD
+401 DTKAYRIRIND

-465 RDAEVCVF
+465 RDAEICVF

-515 AISISTQTVLTVID
+515 AISISTQTVLSVID
-529 HEQIITNN
+529 HEQIIKNN

-599 NYSGN
+599 NYGGN

-621 PNKIRAWQM
+621 PTKIRAWQM
-630 GALVF
+630 GALAF

-710 TGRIVTS
+710 TGRIITS

-735 SSSIDWNVSRDN
+735 SSSIDWNVSRN
-747 GISLKNVSVVSESGD
+747 NAISLKNVSVVSESGD

-771 VWNASYIYYRNDEVS
+771 VWNASYIYYPGDEVS
-786 YTTPDGAT
+786 YTDYDGDGDGDGAT
-794 ATYRYIHN
+794 CTYRYTN
-802 TPTKGYLPT
+802 STPTKGHKPT
-811 DSVYWGVVAKG
+811 ESVYWSVVAKG
-822 VNGINGDWTSYVF
+822 
-835 KQSDT
+835 
-840 APAKPTGTAPIPTG
+840 A
-854 WSDTPS
+854 
-860 ATGKWWMSK
+860 
-869 ATINGATNKAGE
+869 
-881 WSDPIQTTAE
+881 
-891 DGVDGPYTDF
+891 
-901 KYRKSTS
+901 
-908 KDTAPAISK
+908 
-917 AQRNP
+917 
-922 TGWSDTPPTLNSGEF
+922 
-937 LWMSQAEIY
+937 
-946 ADNTLKTEWSD
+946 
-957 PVRISGEKG
+957 
-966 EPGVNGDSNHLVY
+966 
-979 RYSFDKPNKPTG
+979 
-991 SALTPAGWSDTPDRE
+991 
-1006 NVQLTHGTVFTLKDG
+1006 
-1021 YYNSPTIASNE
+1021 
-1032 ITTNRIS
+1032 
-1039 IVTTKPNQM
+1039 
-1048 IAIEIWAQSEANFDF
+1048 
-1063 VLVGKLDTEGLTRT
+1063 
-1077 ANYLDRVSGPNAKKV
+1077 
-1092 VYLPIPTAGTHFVD
+1092 
-1106 IAYAKDQSN
+1106 
-1115 DLHGDCG
+1115 
-1122 HYRIVT
+1122 
-1128 VNNCWLSV
+1128 
-1136 GTVDGTNNKV
+1136 
-1146 LAWSDPIPF
+1146 
-1155 SIDTADV
+1155 
-1162 ERIYRLMSSETTPET
+1162 
-1177 PKSDEYVDDFVPP
+1177 
-1190 LSTENHIVGKS
+1190 
-1201 YNVGDVVIG
+1201 
-1210 VDGNYYECVVATSS
+1210 
-1224 APVTKMGEFWVIN
+1224 
-1237 QSWRIRKG
+1237 
-1245 WTDNPAGVT
+1245 
-1254 TSYRY
+1254 
-1259 EYESVRKKKNG
+1259 NG
-1270 KWGAFSTP
+1270 K
-1278 VLWMVLP
+1278 
-1285 NDGKDGEDGTD
+1285 K
-1296 GKNGDYTEY
+1296 GDYTEY
-1305 RYAVNGSKTAAPN
+1305 RYAVNGSKSQAPALTATD
-1318 LAAGE
+1318 
-1323 RAPSGW
+1323 RSPSGW
-1329 GTAMPSVA
+1329 DTAMPSVG
-1337 SLHYLW
+1337 SLKYLW
-1343 LTTAKINGQTN
+1343 LTTAKISGQTN

-1360 TTPVRVTPYDG
+1360 TTPIRVTPYDG
-1371 VDGTPGKDGDTGPA
+1371 VDGKPGKDGNAGPA
-1385 LVFRGKYDSAKTY
+1385 LVFRGDYDSTKTY
-1398 YGDSKRVD
+1398 IGSTQRVD
-1406 VVKYNSHY
+1406 CVKYNNHF
-1414 YIAQVDAGEF
+1414 YIAAVDAGSF
-1424 SNVLPTSTSKWN
+1424 SNILPTNTSKWN
-1436 DFGAEFETI
+1436 DFGAEFESI

-1452 ENANIANLIFRNQ
+1452 ENANIAGFIFRNNMLVSQ
-1465 RLESQG
+1465 ETDENGVPCLRLDGINGAIYASKGFFSGTIKQHYVLYQKGQTIKDHCVSLIAPSFTETDITDKITLPVGADYIGTTINVWWQPILSRSQG
-1471 RDSNGI
+1471 
-1477 PNFFIDG
+1477 
-1484 LNNIASFVN
+1484 
-1493 GSVVFDKSGA
+1493 
-1503 KIGWIR
+1503 
-1509 IVGKDLVGYDD
+1509 YH
-1520 DGIERLRL
+1520 
-1528 TPNTL
+1528 
-1533 PSVGA
+1533 
-1538 SATKLAQV
+1538 AQV
-1546 VGSGG
+1546 
-1551 DSDVET
+1551 
-1557 EVEQN
+1557 
-1562 DFYAKRTVS
+1562 
-1571 QSTNRDDGAFFDD
+1571 
-1584 GYMNCYV
+1584 
-1591 DLEIPAAATTLFL
+1591 
-1604 SDMQYYCSAKSL
+1604 YCSGTIYDMGDTNS
-1616 SGATVYPSI
+1616 
-1625 SISAT
+1625 
-1630 VKYKNG
+1630 
-1636 ATIGTVD
+1636 IGTACKYAYPYGCGGFAQFICVD
-1643 LSSAN
+1643 SSTWI
-1648 PQITIPN
+1648 IT
-1655 AGTIRISIYMSCSY
+1655 ARSQTIK
-1669 STDWT
+1669 
-1674 GEAVVSFQGFP
+1674 
-1685 ISEVA
+1685 VA
-1690 SRAVIARNGI
+1690 STSDRP
-1700 MAIYNGNYMRM
+1700 
-1711 HSNDGFSVKIGNQY
+1711 
-1725 FRITTAGIAKSTN
+1725 
-1738 GSNWTNL
+1738 

>member
-465 RDAEVCVF
+465 RDAEICVF

-599 NYSGN
+599 NDGGN

-621 PNKIRAWQM
+621 PTKIRAWQM
-630 GALVF
+630 GALAF

-710 TGRIVTS
+710 TGRIITS

-735 SSSIDWNVSRDN
+735 SSSIDWNVSRN
-747 GISLKNVSVVSESGD
+747 NAISLKNVSVVSESGD

-771 VWNASYIYYRNDEVS
+771 VWNASYIYYPGDEVS
-786 YTTPDGAT
+786 YTDYDGDGDGDGAT
-794 ATYRYIHN
+794 CTYRYTN
-802 TPTKGYLPT
+802 STPTKGHKPT
-811 DSVYWGVVAKG
+811 ESVYWSVVAKG
-822 VNGINGDWTSYVF
+822 
-835 KQSDT
+835 
-840 APAKPTGTAPIPTG
+840 A
-854 WSDTPS
+854 
-860 ATGKWWMSK
+860 
-869 ATINGATNKAGE
+869 
-881 WSDPIQTTAE
+881 
-891 DGVDGPYTDF
+891 
-901 KYRKSTS
+901 
-908 KDTAPAISK
+908 
-917 AQRNP
+917 
-922 TGWSDTPPTLNSGEF
+922 
-937 LWMSQAEIY
+937 
-946 ADNTLKTEWSD
+946 
-957 PVRISGEKG
+957 
-966 EPGVNGDSNHLVY
+966 
-979 RYSFDKPNKPTG
+979 
-991 SALTPAGWSDTPDRE
+991 
-1006 NVQLTHGTVFTLKDG
+1006 
-1021 YYNSPTIASNE
+1021 
-1032 ITTNRIS
+1032 
-1039 IVTTKPNQM
+1039 
-1048 IAIEIWAQSEANFDF
+1048 
-1063 VLVGKLDTEGLTRT
+1063 
-1077 ANYLDRVSGPNAKKV
+1077 
-1092 VYLPIPTAGTHFVD
+1092 
-1106 IAYAKDQSN
+1106 
-1115 DLHGDCG
+1115 
-1122 HYRIVT
+1122 
-1128 VNNCWLSV
+1128 
-1136 GTVDGTNNKV
+1136 
-1146 LAWSDPIPF
+1146 
-1155 SIDTADV
+1155 
-1162 ERIYRLMSSETTPET
+1162 
-1177 PKSDEYVDDFVPP
+1177 
-1190 LSTENHIVGKS
+1190 
-1201 YNVGDVVIG
+1201 
-1210 VDGNYYECVVATSS
+1210 
-1224 APVTKMGEFWVIN
+1224 
-1237 QSWRIRKG
+1237 
-1245 WTDNPAGVT
+1245 
-1254 TSYRY
+1254 
-1259 EYESVRKKKNG
+1259 NG
-1270 KWGAFSTP
+1270 K
-1278 VLWMVLP
+1278 
-1285 NDGKDGEDGTD
+1285 K
-1296 GKNGDYTEY
+1296 GDYTEY
-1305 RYAVNGSKTAAPN
+1305 RYAVNGSKSQAPALTATD
-1318 LAAGE
+1318 
-1323 RAPSGW
+1323 RSPSGW
-1329 GTAMPSVA
+1329 DTAMPSVG
-1337 SLHYLW
+1337 SLKYLW
-1343 LTTAKINGQTN
+1343 LTTAKISGQTN

-1360 TTPVRVTPYDG
+1360 TTPIRVTPYDG
-1371 VDGTPGKDGDTGPA
+1371 VDGKPGKDGNAGPA
-1385 LVFRGKYDSAKTY
+1385 LVFRGDYDSTKTY
-1398 YGDSKRVD
+1398 IGSTQRVD
-1406 VVKYNSHY
+1406 CVKYNNHF
-1414 YIAQVDAGEF
+1414 YIAAVDAGSF
-1424 SNVLPTSTSKWN
+1424 SNILPTNTSKWN
-1436 DFGAEFETI
+1436 DFGAEFESI

-1452 ENANIANLIFRNQ
+1452 ENANIAGFIFRNNMLVSQ
-1465 RLESQG
+1465 ETDENGVPCLRLDGINGAIYASKGFFSGTIKQHYVLYQKGQTIKDHCVSLIAPSFTETDITDKITLPVGADYIGTTINVWWQPILSRSQG
-1471 RDSNGI
+1471 
-1477 PNFFIDG
+1477 
-1484 LNNIASFVN
+1484 
-1493 GSVVFDKSGA
+1493 
-1503 KIGWIR
+1503 
-1509 IVGKDLVGYDD
+1509 YH
-1520 DGIERLRL
+1520 
-1528 TPNTL
+1528 
-1533 PSVGA
+1533 
-1538 SATKLAQV
+1538 AQV
-1546 VGSGG
+1546 
-1551 DSDVET
+1551 
-1557 EVEQN
+1557 
-1562 DFYAKRTVS
+1562 
-1571 QSTNRDDGAFFDD
+1571 
-1584 GYMNCYV
+1584 
-1591 DLEIPAAATTLFL
+1591 
-1604 SDMQYYCSAKSL
+1604 YCSGTIYDMGDTNS
-1616 SGATVYPSI
+1616 
-1625 SISAT
+1625 
-1630 VKYKNG
+1630 
-1636 ATIGTVD
+1636 IGTACKYAYPYGCGGFAQFICVD
-1643 LSSAN
+1643 SSTWI
-1648 PQITIPN
+1648 IT
-1655 AGTIRISIYMSCSY
+1655 ARSQTIK
-1669 STDWT
+1669 
-1674 GEAVVSFQGFP
+1674 
-1685 ISEVA
+1685 VA
-1690 SRAVIARNGI
+1690 STSDRP
-1700 MAIYNGNYMRM
+1700 
-1711 HSNDGFSVKIGNQY
+1711 
-1725 FRITTAGIAKSTN
+1725 
-1738 GSNWTNL
+1738 

>member
-1 MGITQ
+1 MEITQ
-6 IIKRNGEIITLNTKE
+6 IIKRNGEIIKLNTKE
-21 PFCVVKQATQNS
+21 PFCVVKLATQNS

-42 LQIVSDKWLSFD
+42 LQIVSDEWQSFD

-62 GFDYSI
+62 GFDYTI
-68 RTTTTRGIEGA
+68 RATTTRGIEGE

-255 YPRRYNRKKHIL
+255 YPRRYNRKKHVL

-275 NTELIGISDDSK
+275 NTQLIGISDDSR
-287 RYLEDAQ
+287 RYLEDQ
-294 LAAKIGSDEDSKTY
+294 KLAAKIGSDEDSKTY
-308 DKIFP
+308 DNIFP

-351 DGVTAKITFTSG
+351 DGVTAKINFTSG

-446 AKAQYS
+446 AKAQYQ

-465 RDAEVCVF
+465 RDSEVCVF

-482 DDRFGIAKQIRIQKI
+482 DTRFGIEKQIRIQKI

-515 AISISTQTVLTVID
+515 AISISTQTVLSVID
-529 HEQIITNN
+529 HEQIINNN

-584 SKSQQFVLTGVILQA
+584 SKSQQFVLTGVILRA
-599 NYSGN
+599 NHGGN
-604 PNRFAASAGILS
+604 PNRFAASAGTLS

-621 PNKIRAWQM
+621 LDQIRNWGMA
-630 GALVF
+630 ALTF
-635 ELPSTAGYYLFA
+635 ELPSTAAYYLFA
-647 KCSKSGE
+647 KCPKDGQN
-654 TGTWIMTQTQYKFEP
+654 GTWIMTQTQYKCEP
-669 TDDPNNYYFLVGI
+669 ADDPDNYYFLVGV
-682 LSTLYSDDNFRDF
+682 LSTLHAADNFRDF

-735 SSSIDWNVSRDN
+735 SSSIDWNVSRN
-747 GISLKNVSVVSESGD
+747 NAVTLKNVSVVSESGD

-771 VWNASYIYYRNDEVS
+771 VWNASYLYYPNDEVS
-786 YTTPDGAT
+786 YTDTAGAT
-794 ATYRYIHN
+794 CTYRYIN
-802 TPTKGYLPT
+802 PTPTRGHTPT
-811 DSVYWGVVAKG
+811 QSVYWSVVAKG
-822 VNGINGDWTSYVF
+822 R
-835 KQSDT
+835 
-840 APAKPTGTAPIPTG
+840 
-854 WSDTPS
+854 
-860 ATGKWWMSK
+860 
-869 ATINGATNKAGE
+869 
-881 WSDPIQTTAE
+881 
-891 DGVDGPYTDF
+891 DG
-901 KYRKSTS
+901 
-908 KDTAPAISK
+908 
-917 AQRNP
+917 
-922 TGWSDTPPTLNSGEF
+922 
-937 LWMSQAEIY
+937 
-946 ADNTLKTEWSD
+946 
-957 PVRISGEKG
+957 
-966 EPGVNGDSNHLVY
+966 
-979 RYSFDKPNKPTG
+979 
-991 SALTPAGWSDTPDRE
+991 
-1006 NVQLTHGTVFTLKDG
+1006 
-1021 YYNSPTIASNE
+1021 
-1032 ITTNRIS
+1032 
-1039 IVTTKPNQM
+1039 
-1048 IAIEIWAQSEANFDF
+1048 
-1063 VLVGKLDTEGLTRT
+1063 
-1077 ANYLDRVSGPNAKKV
+1077 
-1092 VYLPIPTAGTHFVD
+1092 
-1106 IAYAKDQSN
+1106 
-1115 DLHGDCG
+1115 
-1122 HYRIVT
+1122 
-1128 VNNCWLSV
+1128 
-1136 GTVDGTNNKV
+1136 
-1146 LAWSDPIPF
+1146 
-1155 SIDTADV
+1155 
-1162 ERIYRLMSSETTPET
+1162 
-1177 PKSDEYVDDFVPP
+1177 
-1190 LSTENHIVGKS
+1190 
-1201 YNVGDVVIG
+1201 
-1210 VDGNYYECVVATSS
+1210 
-1224 APVTKMGEFWVIN
+1224 
-1237 QSWRIRKG
+1237 
-1245 WTDNPAGVT
+1245 
-1254 TSYRY
+1254 
-1259 EYESVRKKKNG
+1259 KNG
-1270 KWGAFSTP
+1270 ENGQ
-1278 VLWMVLP
+1278 
-1285 NDGKDGEDGTD
+1285 D
-1296 GKNGDYTEY
+1296 GKNGDDGKDGDFTEY
-1305 RYAVNGSKTAAPN
+1305 RYAVSGSKSQAPALTAAD
-1318 LAAGE
+1318 

-1329 GTAMPSVA
+1329 DTAMPSVT

-1354 ALLSNW
+1354 ALLANW
-1360 TTPVRVTPYDG
+1360 SAPIRVTPYDG
-1371 VDGTPGKDGDTGPA
+1371 VDGEPGKDGKDGDAGPA
-1385 LVFRGKYDSAKTY
+1385 LVFRGEYDSSKTY
-1398 YGDSKRVD
+1398 YGNAMRID
-1406 VVKYNSHY
+1406 VVKYNNHY
-1414 YIAQVDAGEF
+1414 YIARVDSGAF
-1424 SNVLPTSTSKWN
+1424 SNVLPTNAGKWN

-1452 ENANIANLIFRNQ
+1452 ENANIANLIFRNE
-1465 RLESQG
+1465 RLESQTLNADG
-1471 RDSNGI
+1471 V
-1477 PNFFIDG
+1477 PNIFIDG
-1484 LNNIASFVN
+1484 
-1493 GSVVFDKSGA
+1493 A
-1503 KIGWIR
+1503 KGIGWYSGSIINPFKR
-1509 IVGKDLVGYDD
+1509 ITKNNVTQYVTKDNWDGEDVAFLDLEKCGLKIMLDLSATDFKNSLGASMAMAFMPPIELKYVGAELEIYNAGPDNFAMTGALINTLWDDYTPPGSTTSTALLPATYYRYRCMPIPKSKYYSKWGNHYSLVGSFYIVWILVDKK
-1520 DGIERLRL
+1520 
-1528 TPNTL
+1528 TL
-1533 PSVGA
+1533 
-1538 SATKLAQV
+1538 
-1546 VGSGG
+1546 
-1551 DSDVET
+1551 
-1557 EVEQN
+1557 
-1562 DFYAKRTVS
+1562 
-1571 QSTNRDDGAFFDD
+1571 
-1584 GYMNCYV
+1584 
-1591 DLEIPAAATTLFL
+1591 
-1604 SDMQYYCSAKSL
+1604 
-1616 SGATVYPSI
+1616 
-1625 SISAT
+1625 
-1630 VKYKNG
+1630 
-1636 ATIGTVD
+1636 
-1643 LSSAN
+1643 
-1648 PQITIPN
+1648 
-1655 AGTIRISIYMSCSY
+1655 
-1669 STDWT
+1669 
-1674 GEAVVSFQGFP
+1674 
-1685 ISEVA
+1685 
-1690 SRAVIARNGI
+1690 
-1700 MAIYNGNYMRM
+1700 
-1711 HSNDGFSVKIGNQY
+1711 
-1725 FRITTAGIAKSTN
+1725 
-1738 GSNWTNL
+1738 

>member
-255 YPRRYNRKKHIL
+255 YPRRYNRKKHVL

-275 NTELIGISDDSK
+275 NTELIGISDDGK

-376 GYDHT
+376 GYDHAS
-381 TKKFR
+381 KKFR

-599 NYSGN
+599 NYGGN

-682 LSTLYSDDNFRDF
+682 LSMLYSDDNFRDF

-802 TPTKGYLPT
+802 TPTKGHLPT
-811 DSVYWGVVAKG
+811 DSVYWGVVAQG
-822 VNGINGDWTSYVF
+822 VN
-835 KQSDT
+835 
-840 APAKPTGTAPIPTG
+840 
-854 WSDTPS
+854 
-860 ATGKWWMSK
+860 
-869 ATINGATNKAGE
+869 
-881 WSDPIQTTAE
+881 
-891 DGVDGPYTDF
+891 
-901 KYRKSTS
+901 
-908 KDTAPAISK
+908 
-917 AQRNP
+917 
-922 TGWSDTPPTLNSGEF
+922 
-937 LWMSQAEIY
+937 
-946 ADNTLKTEWSD
+946 
-957 PVRISGEKG
+957 
-966 EPGVNGDSNHLVY
+966 GVNGDSNRLVY
-979 RYSFDKPNKPTG
+979 RYSFEKPNKPTG
-991 SALTPAGWSDTPDRE
+991 NALTPAGWSDTPDRE
-1006 NVQLTHGTVFTLKDG
+1006 NVQITHGNVFSLLNG
-1021 YYNSPTIASNE
+1021 YYNSPAIADNE
-1032 ITTNRIS
+1032 ITKNRIT

-1048 IAIEIWAQSEANFDF
+1048 VAIEIWAQSETNFDF

-1077 ANYLDRVSGPNAKKV
+1077 ANYLDRISGPDAKKV
-1092 VYLPIPTAGTHFVD
+1092 VYVSIPTAGTHFVD
-1106 IAYAKDQSN
+1106 VAYAKDQSN
-1115 DLHGDCG
+1115 GKNGDCG

-1162 ERIYRLMSSETTPET
+1162 ERIYLLRAVEATPAT
-1177 PKSDEYVDDFVPP
+1177 PNSDAYVDDFVP
-1190 LSTENHIVGKS
+1190 TIVA
-1201 YNVGDVVIG
+1201 DDF
-1210 VDGNYYECVVATSS
+1210 VDGKTYNKGDIAKWLNGFIYECIENGVTT
-1224 APVTKMGEFWVIN
+1224 APVIKLGNLWTIN
-1237 QSWRIRKG
+1237 NKWRGCKQ
-1245 WTDNPAGVT
+1245 WTDNPTGVSPT
-1254 TSYRY
+1254 YRY
-1259 EYESVRKKKNG
+1259 EYESVRKKKDG
-1270 KWGAFSTP
+1270 KWGAFSIP

-1285 NDGKDGEDGTD
+1285 KDGQNGTD

-1305 RYAVNGSKTAAPN
+1305 RYAVNGSKTAAPT
-1318 LAAGE
+1318 LTE
-1323 RAPSGW
+1323 TVREPSGW
-1329 GTAMPSVA
+1329 NTAMPSVG
-1337 SLHYLW
+1337 SLKYLW
-1343 LTTAKINGQTN
+1343 MTTAKISGQTN

-1360 TTPVRVTPYDG
+1360 TTPIRITPYDG
-1371 VDGTPGKDGDTGPA
+1371 VDGKPGKDGAAGPT
-1385 LVFRGKYDSAKTY
+1385 LVFRGNYDSSKTY
-1398 YGDSKRVD
+1398 YGTDKRID
-1406 VVKYNSHY
+1406 AVKYNNHY
-1414 YIAQVDAGEF
+1414 YIARIDAGSF
-1424 SNVLPTSTSKWN
+1424 SNVLPTNTSKWN

-1445 ATGFLLA
+1445 ATGLLLA
-1452 ENANIANLIFRNQ
+1452 ENANIAGWIFRDGK
-1465 RLESQG
+1465 LFSQSENCWLDG
-1471 RDSNGI
+1471 SNGDVKI
-1477 PNFFIDG
+1477 KGDFIGKISTAANGNRVIIDPATSTIKMITNYQNTDIEVLKIESEDIGFGLRRPKIIMHELSTSDG
-1484 LNNIASFVN
+1484 QIM
-1493 GSVVFDKSGA
+1493 G
-1503 KIGWIR
+1503 
-1509 IVGKDLVGYDD
+1509 
-1520 DGIERLRL
+1520 
-1528 TPNTL
+1528 TL
-1533 PSVGA
+1533 
-1538 SATKLAQV
+1538 
-1546 VGSGG
+1546 
-1551 DSDVET
+1551 
-1557 EVEQN
+1557 
-1562 DFYAKRTVS
+1562 
-1571 QSTNRDDGAFFDD
+1571 
-1584 GYMNCYV
+1584 
-1591 DLEIPAAATTLFL
+1591 
-1604 SDMQYYCSAKSL
+1604 
-1616 SGATVYPSI
+1616 
-1625 SISAT
+1625 SISA
-1630 VKYKNG
+1630 
-1636 ATIGTVD
+1636 IGIEYYRYNDTTQPFFKIEGGWSSKKIILGD
-1643 LSSAN
+1643 LALPTTKPTTKGQVWRSGD
-1648 PQITIPN
+1648 TL
-1655 AGTIRISIYMSCSY
+1655 
-1669 STDWT
+1669 
-1674 GEAVVSFQGFP
+1674 
-1685 ISEVA
+1685 
-1690 SRAVIARNGI
+1690 
-1700 MAIYNGNYMRM
+1700 
-1711 HSNDGFSVKIGNQY
+1711 KIV
-1725 FRITTAGIAKSTN
+1725 T
-1738 GSNWTNL
+1738 

>member
-62 GFDYSI
+62 GFDYTI

-119 IKEFVQVLIFN
+119 IKEFMQVLIFN

-179 ITQDDNVRTIHIGKF
+179 ITQDNSVRTIHIGKF

-255 YPRRYNRKKHIL
+255 YPRRYNRKRHVL
-267 YDGTVVEP
+267 YDGTIVEP
-275 NTELIGISDDSK
+275 NTQLIGISDDSK

-308 DKIFP
+308 DNIFP
-313 TRTGKVTALVDGD
+313 TRKGKVTALVDGD
-326 INAFIDDTMDFDL
+326 INAFIDDTMDFNL

-351 DGVTAKITFTSG
+351 NDVTAKITFTSG

-401 DTEAYRIRIGD
+401 DTEAYRIRIND

-465 RDAEVCVF
+465 RDAEICVF

-515 AISISTQTVLTVID
+515 AISISTQTVLSVID
-529 HEQIITNN
+529 HEQIIKNN

-599 NYSGN
+599 NYGGN

-621 PNKIRAWQM
+621 PTKIRAWQM
-630 GALVF
+630 GALAF

-710 TGRIVTS
+710 TGRIITS

-735 SSSIDWNVSRDN
+735 SSSIDWNVSRN
-747 GISLKNVSVVSESGD
+747 NAISLKNVSVVSESGD

-771 VWNASYIYYRNDEVS
+771 VWNASYIYYPGDEVS
-786 YTTPDGAT
+786 YTDYDGDGDGDGAT
-794 ATYRYIHN
+794 CTYRYTN
-802 TPTKGYLPT
+802 STPTKGHKPT
-811 DSVYWGVVAKG
+811 ESVYWSVVAKG
-822 VNGINGDWTSYVF
+822 
-835 KQSDT
+835 
-840 APAKPTGTAPIPTG
+840 A
-854 WSDTPS
+854 
-860 ATGKWWMSK
+860 
-869 ATINGATNKAGE
+869 
-881 WSDPIQTTAE
+881 
-891 DGVDGPYTDF
+891 
-901 KYRKSTS
+901 
-908 KDTAPAISK
+908 
-917 AQRNP
+917 
-922 TGWSDTPPTLNSGEF
+922 
-937 LWMSQAEIY
+937 
-946 ADNTLKTEWSD
+946 
-957 PVRISGEKG
+957 
-966 EPGVNGDSNHLVY
+966 
-979 RYSFDKPNKPTG
+979 
-991 SALTPAGWSDTPDRE
+991 
-1006 NVQLTHGTVFTLKDG
+1006 
-1021 YYNSPTIASNE
+1021 
-1032 ITTNRIS
+1032 
-1039 IVTTKPNQM
+1039 
-1048 IAIEIWAQSEANFDF
+1048 
-1063 VLVGKLDTEGLTRT
+1063 
-1077 ANYLDRVSGPNAKKV
+1077 
-1092 VYLPIPTAGTHFVD
+1092 
-1106 IAYAKDQSN
+1106 
-1115 DLHGDCG
+1115 
-1122 HYRIVT
+1122 
-1128 VNNCWLSV
+1128 
-1136 GTVDGTNNKV
+1136 
-1146 LAWSDPIPF
+1146 
-1155 SIDTADV
+1155 
-1162 ERIYRLMSSETTPET
+1162 
-1177 PKSDEYVDDFVPP
+1177 
-1190 LSTENHIVGKS
+1190 
-1201 YNVGDVVIG
+1201 
-1210 VDGNYYECVVATSS
+1210 
-1224 APVTKMGEFWVIN
+1224 
-1237 QSWRIRKG
+1237 
-1245 WTDNPAGVT
+1245 
-1254 TSYRY
+1254 
-1259 EYESVRKKKNG
+1259 NG
-1270 KWGAFSTP
+1270 K
-1278 VLWMVLP
+1278 
-1285 NDGKDGEDGTD
+1285 K
-1296 GKNGDYTEY
+1296 GDYTEY
-1305 RYAVNGSKTAAPN
+1305 RYAVNGSKSQAPALTATD
-1318 LAAGE
+1318 
-1323 RAPSGW
+1323 RSPSGW
-1329 GTAMPSVA
+1329 DTAMPSVG
-1337 SLHYLW
+1337 SLKYLW
-1343 LTTAKINGQTN
+1343 LTTAKISGQTN

-1360 TTPVRVTPYDG
+1360 TTPIRVTPYDG
-1371 VDGTPGKDGDTGPA
+1371 VDGKPGKDGNAGPA
-1385 LVFRGKYDSAKTY
+1385 LVFRGDYDSTKTY
-1398 YGDSKRVD
+1398 IGSTQRVD
-1406 VVKYNSHY
+1406 CVKYNNHF
-1414 YIAQVDAGEF
+1414 YIAAVDAGSF
-1424 SNVLPTSTSKWN
+1424 SNILPTNTSKWN
-1436 DFGAEFETI
+1436 DFGAEFESI

-1452 ENANIANLIFRNQ
+1452 ENANIAGFIFRNNMLVSQ
-1465 RLESQG
+1465 ETDENGVPCLRLDGINGAIYASKGFFSGTIKQHYVLYQKGQTIKDHCVSLIAPSFTETDITDKITLPVGADYIGTTINVWWQPILSRSQG
-1471 RDSNGI
+1471 
-1477 PNFFIDG
+1477 
-1484 LNNIASFVN
+1484 
-1493 GSVVFDKSGA
+1493 
-1503 KIGWIR
+1503 
-1509 IVGKDLVGYDD
+1509 YH
-1520 DGIERLRL
+1520 
-1528 TPNTL
+1528 
-1533 PSVGA
+1533 
-1538 SATKLAQV
+1538 AQV
-1546 VGSGG
+1546 
-1551 DSDVET
+1551 
-1557 EVEQN
+1557 
-1562 DFYAKRTVS
+1562 
-1571 QSTNRDDGAFFDD
+1571 
-1584 GYMNCYV
+1584 
-1591 DLEIPAAATTLFL
+1591 
-1604 SDMQYYCSAKSL
+1604 YCSGTIYDMGDTNS
-1616 SGATVYPSI
+1616 
-1625 SISAT
+1625 
-1630 VKYKNG
+1630 
-1636 ATIGTVD
+1636 IGTACKYAYPYGCGGFAQFICVD
-1643 LSSAN
+1643 SSTWI
-1648 PQITIPN
+1648 IT
-1655 AGTIRISIYMSCSY
+1655 ARSQTIK
-1669 STDWT
+1669 
-1674 GEAVVSFQGFP
+1674 
-1685 ISEVA
+1685 VA
-1690 SRAVIARNGI
+1690 STSDRP
-1700 MAIYNGNYMRM
+1700 
-1711 HSNDGFSVKIGNQY
+1711 
-1725 FRITTAGIAKSTN
+1725 
-1738 GSNWTNL
+1738 

>member
-179 ITQDDNVRTIHIGKF
+179 ITQADNVRTIHIGKF
-194 GQRVNPP
+194 GQRINPP

-255 YPRRYNRKKHIL
+255 YPRRYNSKRHVL

-294 LAAKIGSDEDSKTY
+294 LAAKMGSDEDSKTY
-308 DKIFP
+308 DNIFP
-313 TRTGKVTALVDGD
+313 TRKGKVTALVDGD

-339 NAKNDSGTIYLV
+339 NAKDENGTLYLV

-376 GYDHT
+376 GYDHA

-465 RDAEVCVF
+465 RDSEVCVF

-482 DDRFGIAKQIRIQKI
+482 DTRFGIEKQIRIQKI
-497 TRNLLLEH
+497 TRNLLLEQ

-515 AISISTQTVLTVID
+515 AITISTQTVLTVID
-529 HEQIITNN
+529 HEQIINNN

-599 NYSGN
+599 NLGGN

-621 PNKIRAWQM
+621 PTKIRVWQM
-630 GALVF
+630 GALTF

-647 KCSKSGE
+647 KCSKSSE
-654 TGTWIMTQTQYKFEP
+654 TGTWLMTQTQYKFEP

-710 TGRIVTS
+710 TGRIITS

-735 SSSIDWNVSRDN
+735 SSSIDWNVSRSN
-747 GISLKNVSVVSESGD
+747 AISLKNVSVVSESGD

-771 VWNASYIYYRNDEVS
+771 VWNANYIYYRNDEVS

-794 ATYRYIHN
+794 ATYRYIHD
-802 TPTKGYLPT
+802 TPTKGHLPT

-860 ATGKWWMSK
+860 ASGKWWMSK

-908 KDTAPAISK
+908 KDTAPAINK

-922 TGWSDTPPTLNSGEF
+922 TDWSDTPPTLNSGEF

-966 EPGVNGDSNHLVY
+966 EPGVNGDSNRLVY
-979 RYSFDKPNKPTG
+979 RYSFEKPSKPTG
-991 SALTPAGWSDTPDRE
+991 NALTPAGWSDTPDRE

-1021 YYNSPTIASNE
+1021 YYNSPTIAANE

-1077 ANYLDRVSGPNAKKV
+1077 TNYLDRVSGPNAKKV

-1146 LAWSDPIPF
+1146 LAWSEPIPF

-1162 ERIYRLMSSETTPET
+1162 ERIYRLMSSETLPKTPD
-1177 PKSDEYVDDFVPP
+1177 SDEYVDDFVPP
-1190 LSTENHIVGKS
+1190 LTTEKHVVGKS
-1201 YNVGDVVIG
+1201 YDVGDIVIG
-1210 VDGNYYECVVATSS
+1210 ADGKYYECVEATTS
-1224 APVTKMGEFWVIN
+1224 APVVKSTNNLWLMSLAWKIL
-1237 QSWRIRKG
+1237 KG
-1245 WTDNPAGVT
+1245 WTDNPTGVT
-1254 TSYRY
+1254 TSFRY

-1285 NDGKDGEDGTD
+1285 NDGKDGDN

-1305 RYAVNGSKTAAPN
+1305 RYAVNDKKN
-1318 LAAGE
+1318 LAPALTATD

-1329 GTAMPSVA
+1329 DTAMPKVG
-1337 SLHYLW
+1337 SLQYLW

-1371 VDGTPGKDGDTGPA
+1371 IDGTPGKDGDAGPA
-1385 LVFRGKYDSAKTY
+1385 LVFRGEYDSAKTY
-1398 YGDSKRVD
+1398 YGNSKRVD
-1406 VVKYNSHY
+1406 VVEYNSHY
-1414 YIAQVDAGEF
+1414 YIAQVDAGAF
-1424 SNVLPTSTSKWN
+1424 SNVLPTNTSKWN

-1551 DSDVET
+1551 DSDVYT

-1562 DFYAKRTVS
+1562 DFYAKKNVS
-1571 QSTNRDDGAFFDD
+1571 QSTNRDDEAFFDD

-1616 SGATVYPSI
+1616 SGATVYPSV

-1655 AGTIRISIYMSCSY
+1655 AGTIRISIYMSCNY

-1711 HSNDGFSVKIGNQY
+1711 HSTDGFSVKIGNQY

>member
-145 CPETEAL
+145 CPETEAK

-255 YPRRYNRKKHIL
+255 YPRRYNRKKHVL

-308 DKIFP
+308 DNIFP
-313 TRTGKVTALVDGD
+313 TRTGKVTALVEGD

-376 GYDHT
+376 GYDHA

-392 KRGLTIPTT
+392 KRGLTVPTT

-599 NYSGN
+599 NYGGN

-621 PNKIRAWQM
+621 PNKIKAWQM
-630 GALVF
+630 GARVF

-802 TPTKGYLPT
+802 TPTKGHLPT
-811 DSVYWGVVAKG
+811 DSVYWGVVAQG
-822 VNGINGDWTSYVF
+822 VNGVNGNWTSYVF

-840 APAKPTGTAPIPTG
+840 APAKPTGSAPIPTG
-854 WSDTPS
+854 WSDMPS
-860 ATGKWWMSK
+860 ASGKWWMSK
-869 ATINGATNKAGE
+869 ATINGATNMAGE

-901 KYRKSTS
+901 KYKKNTS
-908 KDTAPAISK
+908 KDTAPTISSN
-917 AQRNP
+917 QRNP
-922 TGWSDTPPTLNSGEF
+922 TGWSDTPPTLNDGEF

-966 EPGVNGDSNHLVY
+966 EPGVNGDSNRLVY
-979 RYSFDKPNKPTG
+979 RYSFEKPNKPTG
-991 SALTPAGWSDTPDRE
+991 NALTPAGWSDTPDRE
-1006 NVQLTHGTVFTLKDG
+1006 NVQITHGNVFLLLNG
-1021 YYNSPTIASNE
+1021 YYNSPTIADNE
-1032 ITTNRIS
+1032 ITKNRIT

-1048 IAIEIWAQSEANFDF
+1048 VAIEIWAQSETNFDF

-1077 ANYLDRVSGPNAKKV
+1077 ANYLDRISGPDAKKV
-1092 VYLPIPTAGTHFVD
+1092 VYVSIPTAGTHFVD
-1106 IAYAKDQSN
+1106 VAYAKDQSN
-1115 DLHGDCG
+1115 GKNGDCG

-1162 ERIYRLMSSETTPET
+1162 ERIYRLMSSETTPAT
-1177 PKSDEYVDDFVPP
+1177 PTSDEYVDDFVPP
-1190 LSTENHIVGKS
+1190 LTTENHVVGKS

-1210 VDGNYYECVVATSS
+1210 ADGNYYECLVATTI
-1224 APVTKMGEFWVIN
+1224 APVR
-1237 QSWRIRKG
+1237 QSTVAGAGRPLWIMSMDWALRKG
-1245 WTDNPAGVT
+1245 WTDNPVGVT
-1254 TSYRY
+1254 IGYRY
-1259 EYESVRKKKNG
+1259 EYESVRKKKDG
-1270 KWGAFSTP
+1270 KWGAFSAP

-1285 NDGKDGEDGTD
+1285 NDGKDGENGTD

-1305 RYAVNGSKTAAPN
+1305 RYAVNGSKTAAPT

-1329 GTAMPSVA
+1329 ATAMPSVG
-1337 SLHYLW
+1337 SLKYLW
-1343 LTTAKINGQTN
+1343 LTTAKISGQTN

-1360 TTPVRVTPYDG
+1360 TTPIRVTPYDG
-1371 VDGTPGKDGDTGPA
+1371 VDGKDGKNGAIGPV
-1385 LVFRGKYDSAKTY
+1385 LVFRGNYDSSKTY
-1398 YGDSKRVD
+1398 YGTDKRID
-1406 VVKYNSHY
+1406 AVKYNNHY
-1414 YIAQVDAGEF
+1414 YIARIDAGTF
-1424 SNVLPTSTSKWN
+1424 SNVLPTNTSKWN

-1445 ATGFLLA
+1445 ATNLLLA
-1452 ENANIANLIFRNQ
+1452 EGANIGDWFIKNGQIVSTLDETKKNRIMLQVGVYYGNTLSYAPKII
-1465 RLESQG
+1465 LES
-1471 RDSNGI
+1471 
-1477 PNFFIDG
+1477 
-1484 LNNIASFVN
+1484 
-1493 GSVVFDKSGA
+1493 
-1503 KIGWIR
+1503 
-1509 IVGKDLVGYDD
+1509 
-1520 DGIERLRL
+1520 ER
-1528 TPNTL
+1528 
-1533 PSVGA
+1533 
-1538 SATKLAQV
+1538 
-1546 VGSGG
+1546 SGG
-1551 DSDVET
+1551 DYSLEQALGSKITLDATQGIIRT
-1557 EVEQN
+1557 E
-1562 DFYAKRTVS
+1562 ATGSTSAVS
-1571 QSTNRDDGAFFDD
+1571 YLSPSGIFANR
-1584 GYMNCYV
+1584 
-1591 DLEIPAAATTLFL
+1591 AATESMPAGTGCTYRSAIVGLGFANVNKSEWQININQTMVSGVFGRASNSGTAPAYGGFFNMLYAGGLVLGRKAITGTSDNTTYL
-1604 SDMQYYCSAKSL
+1604 SAGDSIIIGYNSAVS
-1616 SGATVYPSI
+1616 TVYLPSDPYEGQVI
-1625 SISAT
+1625 FVKQWWSGTMRFRPRTNHHIYDDHTENEYYDFSEGYAGMFVFSIG
-1630 VKYKNG
+1630 Y
-1636 ATIGTVD
+1636 IG
-1643 LSSAN
+1643 S
-1648 PQITIPN
+1648 
-1655 AGTIRISIYMSCSY
+1655 
-1669 STDWT
+1669 
-1674 GEAVVSFQGFP
+1674 
-1685 ISEVA
+1685 
-1690 SRAVIARNGI
+1690 
-1700 MAIYNGNYMRM
+1700 
-1711 HSNDGFSVKIGNQY
+1711 
-1725 FRITTAGIAKSTN
+1725 
-1738 GSNWTNL
+1738 GSNAVKTEAWIVSRWKY

>member
-179 ITQDDNVRTIHIGKF
+179 ITQADNVRTIHIGKF

-255 YPRRYNRKKHIL
+255 YPRRYNRKKHVL

-308 DKIFP
+308 DNIFP
-313 TRTGKVTALVDGD
+313 TRTGKVTALVEGD

-376 GYDHT
+376 GYDHA

-392 KRGLTIPTT
+392 KRGLTVPTT

-505 DYQLTLSDTT
+505 DYQLTLTDTT

-599 NYSGN
+599 NYGGN

-621 PNKIRAWQM
+621 PNKIKAWQM

-669 TDDPNNYYFLVGI
+669 TDDPNNYYFLVGF

-802 TPTKGYLPT
+802 TPTKGHLPT
-811 DSVYWGVVAKG
+811 DSVYWGVVAQG
-822 VNGINGDWTSYVF
+822 VNGVNGDWTSYVF

-854 WSDTPS
+854 WSDMPS
-860 ATGKWWMSK
+860 ASGKWWMSK
-869 ATINGATNKAGE
+869 ATINGATNMAGE

-901 KYRKSTS
+901 KYKKNTS
-908 KDTAPAISK
+908 KDTAPTISSN
-917 AQRNP
+917 QRNP
-922 TGWSDTPPTLNSGEF
+922 NGWSDEPPTLNDGEF

-966 EPGVNGDSNHLVY
+966 EPGVNGDSNRLVY
-979 RYSFDKPNKPTG
+979 RYSFEKPNKPTG
-991 SALTPAGWSDTPDRE
+991 NALTPAGWSDTPDRE
-1006 NVQLTHGTVFTLKDG
+1006 NVQITHGNVFSLLNG
-1021 YYNSPTIASNE
+1021 YYNSPTIADNE
-1032 ITTNRIS
+1032 ITKNRIT

-1048 IAIEIWAQSEANFDF
+1048 VAIEIWAQSETNFDF

-1077 ANYLDRVSGPNAKKV
+1077 ANYLDRISGPDAKKV
-1092 VYLPIPTAGTHFVD
+1092 VYVSIPTAGTHFVD
-1106 IAYAKDQSN
+1106 VAYAKDQSN
-1115 DLHGDCG
+1115 GKNGDCG

-1162 ERIYRLMSSETTPET
+1162 ERIYRLMSSETTPAT
-1177 PKSDEYVDDFVPP
+1177 PTSDEYVDDFVPP
-1190 LSTENHIVGKS
+1190 LTTENHVVGKS

-1210 VDGNYYECVVATSS
+1210 ADGNYYECIVTTSS
-1224 APVTKMGEFWVIN
+1224 APVTKMGDFWVIN
-1237 QSWRIRKG
+1237 QSWKIRKG

-1259 EYESVRKKKNG
+1259 EYESVRKKKDG

-1285 NDGKDGEDGTD
+1285 NDGKDGENGTD

-1305 RYAVNGSKTAAPN
+1305 RYAINGKKNEAPA
-1318 LAAGE
+1318 LANTTRE
-1323 RAPSGW
+1323 PSGW
-1329 GTAMPSVA
+1329 TTAMPSV
-1337 SLHYLW
+1337 SDLQYLW

-1360 TTPVRVTPYDG
+1360 TTPIRVNPYDG
-1371 VDGTPGKDGDTGPA
+1371 VDGKPGKDGNAGPA
-1385 LVFRGKYDSAKTY
+1385 LVFRGVYDSSKTY
-1398 YGDSKRVD
+1398 IGTPQRVD
-1406 VVKYNSHY
+1406 CVKYNNHY
-1414 YIAQVDAGEF
+1414 YVAAVDAGSF
-1424 SNVLPTSTSKWN
+1424 SNVLPTNTSKWN

-1477 PNFFIDG
+1477 PNFYIDG

-1562 DFYAKRTVS
+1562 DFYAKKTVS

-1643 LSSAN
+1643 LCSAN

-1711 HSNDGFSVKIGNQY
+1711 HSTDGFSVKIGNQY

-1738 GSNWTNL
+1738 GSNWTNI

>member
-275 NTELIGISDDSK
+275 NTELIGISDDGK

-376 GYDHT
+376 GYDHA

-599 NYSGN
+599 NYGGN

-630 GALVF
+630 GAVAF

-647 KCSKSGE
+647 KCSKNGE

-802 TPTKGYLPT
+802 TPTKGHLPT
-811 DSVYWGVVAKG
+811 DSVYWGVVAQG
-822 VNGINGDWTSYVF
+822 VN
-835 KQSDT
+835 
-840 APAKPTGTAPIPTG
+840 
-854 WSDTPS
+854 
-860 ATGKWWMSK
+860 
-869 ATINGATNKAGE
+869 
-881 WSDPIQTTAE
+881 
-891 DGVDGPYTDF
+891 
-901 KYRKSTS
+901 
-908 KDTAPAISK
+908 
-917 AQRNP
+917 
-922 TGWSDTPPTLNSGEF
+922 
-937 LWMSQAEIY
+937 
-946 ADNTLKTEWSD
+946 
-957 PVRISGEKG
+957 
-966 EPGVNGDSNHLVY
+966 GVNGDSNRLVY
-979 RYSFDKPNKPTG
+979 RYSFEKPSKPTG

-1006 NVQLTHGTVFTLKDG
+1006 NVQITHGNVFSQLNG
-1021 YYNSPTIASNE
+1021 YYNSPAIADNE
-1032 ITTNRIS
+1032 ITKNRIT

-1048 IAIEIWAQSEANFDF
+1048 VAIEIWAQSETNFDF

-1077 ANYLDRVSGPNAKKV
+1077 ANYLDRISGPDAKKV
-1092 VYLPIPTAGTHFVD
+1092 VYVSIPTAGTHFVD
-1106 IAYAKDQSN
+1106 VAYAKDQSN
-1115 DLHGDCG
+1115 GKNGDCG

-1136 GTVDGTNNKV
+1136 GTVDGSNNNV
-1146 LAWSDPIPF
+1146 VAWSDPIPF

-1162 ERIYRLMSSETTPET
+1162 ERIYRLMSSETTPAT
-1177 PKSDEYVDDFVPP
+1177 PASDEYVDDFVPP
-1190 LSTENHIVGKS
+1190 LTTENHVVGKS

-1210 VDGNYYECVVATSS
+1210 ADGNYYECLVATTI
-1224 APVTKMGEFWVIN
+1224 APVT
-1237 QSWRIRKG
+1237 QSTVASTGRPLWIMSMDWALRKG
-1245 WTDNPAGVT
+1245 WTDNPSGVT

-1259 EYESVRKKKNG
+1259 EYESVRKKKDG

-1285 NDGKDGEDGTD
+1285 NDGKDGENGTD

-1305 RYAVNGSKTAAPN
+1305 RYAVNGSKSAAPTLN
-1318 LAAGE
+1318 NGE

-1329 GTAMPSVA
+1329 TTAMPSVG
-1337 SLHYLW
+1337 SLKYLW
-1343 LTTAKINGQTN
+1343 LTTAKISGQTN

-1371 VDGTPGKDGDTGPA
+1371 VDGKPGADGKDGDVGPA
-1385 LVFRGKYDSAKTY
+1385 LVFRGVYDSSKTY
-1398 YGDSKRVD
+1398 YGNAKRID
-1406 VVKYNSHY
+1406 VVKYNNHY
-1414 YIAQVDAGEF
+1414 YIARIDAGSF
-1424 SNVLPTSTSKWN
+1424 SNILPTNTSKWN

-1477 PNFFIDG
+1477 PNFYIDG

-1562 DFYAKRTVS
+1562 DFYAKKTVS

-1636 ATIGTVD
+1636 AAIGTVD

-1655 AGTIRISIYMSCSY
+1655 AGTIRISIYMRCSY

-1711 HSNDGFSVKIGNQY
+1711 HSTDGFSVKIGNQY

-1738 GSNWTNL
+1738 GSNWTNI

>member
-1 MGITQ
+1 MGIAQ
-6 IIKRNGEIITLNTKE
+6 IIKRNGKVIELNTKE
-21 PFCVVKQATQNS
+21 PFCVVKSATQNS
-33 SLMGDDYIS
+33 SLMGDDYIT
-42 LQIVSDKWLSFD
+42 LQIVSTEWLSFE

-275 NTELIGISDDSK
+275 NTELIGISDDGK

-376 GYDHT
+376 GYDHA

-599 NYSGN
+599 NYGGN

-630 GALVF
+630 GAVAF

-647 KCSKSGE
+647 KCSKNGE

-802 TPTKGYLPT
+802 TPTKGHLPT
-811 DSVYWGVVAKG
+811 DSVYWGVVAQG
-822 VNGINGDWTSYVF
+822 VN
-835 KQSDT
+835 
-840 APAKPTGTAPIPTG
+840 
-854 WSDTPS
+854 
-860 ATGKWWMSK
+860 
-869 ATINGATNKAGE
+869 
-881 WSDPIQTTAE
+881 
-891 DGVDGPYTDF
+891 
-901 KYRKSTS
+901 
-908 KDTAPAISK
+908 
-917 AQRNP
+917 
-922 TGWSDTPPTLNSGEF
+922 
-937 LWMSQAEIY
+937 
-946 ADNTLKTEWSD
+946 
-957 PVRISGEKG
+957 
-966 EPGVNGDSNHLVY
+966 GVNGDSNRLVY
-979 RYSFDKPNKPTG
+979 RYSFEKPSKPTG

-1006 NVQLTHGTVFTLKDG
+1006 NVQITHGNVFSQLNG
-1021 YYNSPTIASNE
+1021 YYNSPAIADNE
-1032 ITTNRIS
+1032 ITKNRIT

-1048 IAIEIWAQSEANFDF
+1048 VAIEIWAQSETNFDF

-1077 ANYLDRVSGPNAKKV
+1077 ANYLDRISGPDAKKV
-1092 VYLPIPTAGTHFVD
+1092 VYVSIPTAGTHFVD
-1106 IAYAKDQSN
+1106 VAYAKDQSN
-1115 DLHGDCG
+1115 GKNGDCG

-1136 GTVDGTNNKV
+1136 GTVDGSNNNV
-1146 LAWSDPIPF
+1146 VAWSDPIPF

-1162 ERIYRLMSSETTPET
+1162 ERIYRLMSSETTPAT
-1177 PKSDEYVDDFVPP
+1177 PASDEYVDDFVPP
-1190 LSTENHIVGKS
+1190 LTTENHVVGKS

-1210 VDGNYYECVVATSS
+1210 ADGNYYECLVATTI
-1224 APVTKMGEFWVIN
+1224 APVT
-1237 QSWRIRKG
+1237 QSTVASTGRSLWIMSMDWALRKG
-1245 WTDNPAGVT
+1245 WTDNPSGVT

-1259 EYESVRKKKNG
+1259 EYESVRKKKDG

-1285 NDGKDGEDGTD
+1285 NDGNDGEDGTD

-1305 RYAVNGSKTAAPN
+1305 RYAVNGSKSAAPTLN
-1318 LAAGE
+1318 NGE

-1329 GTAMPSVA
+1329 TTAMPSVG
-1337 SLHYLW
+1337 SLKYLW
-1343 LTTAKINGQTN
+1343 LTTAKISGQTN

-1371 VDGTPGKDGDTGPA
+1371 VDGKPGADGKDGDVGPA
-1385 LVFRGKYDSAKTY
+1385 LVFRGVYDSSKTY
-1398 YGDSKRVD
+1398 YGNAKRID
-1406 VVKYNSHY
+1406 VVKYNNHY
-1414 YIAQVDAGEF
+1414 YIARIDAGSF
-1424 SNVLPTSTSKWN
+1424 SNILPTNTSKWN

-1452 ENANIANLIFRNQ
+1452 ENANIANWIFRNG
-1465 RLESQG
+1465 RLESESGNAYLDG
-1471 RDSNGI
+1471 RTGQMLLSGWLRPFVTEITNSNISTYIDEHDCLDLNKTGPLIYLSANLSKLSQYAYLFWLPCMPGVLFPYDTEESKYVRSLVGTRMIIYNFSPTSVEFVFYCLDDFKPSTLTHVPAHKSVTVPKGSFIALECGI
-1477 PNFFIDG
+1477 TKTNTITQDTQYS
-1484 LNNIASFVN
+1484 NVEI
-1493 GSVVFDKSGA
+1493 
-1503 KIGWIR
+1503 IGWNY
-1509 IVGKDLVGYDD
+1509 VTAKMCPASEYQQ
-1520 DGIERLRL
+1520 L
-1528 TPNTL
+1528 TMSRSPKYSNT
-1533 PSVGA
+1533 
-1538 SATKLAQV
+1538 
-1546 VGSGG
+1546 
-1551 DSDVET
+1551 
-1557 EVEQN
+1557 N
-1562 DFYAKRTVS
+1562 
-1571 QSTNRDDGAFFDD
+1571 TN
-1584 GYMNCYV
+1584 N
-1591 DLEIPAAATTLFL
+1591 E
-1604 SDMQYYCSAKSL
+1604 
-1616 SGATVYPSI
+1616 
-1625 SISAT
+1625 
-1630 VKYKNG
+1630 
-1636 ATIGTVD
+1636 
-1643 LSSAN
+1643 
-1648 PQITIPN
+1648 
-1655 AGTIRISIYMSCSY
+1655 
-1669 STDWT
+1669 
-1674 GEAVVSFQGFP
+1674 
-1685 ISEVA
+1685 
-1690 SRAVIARNGI
+1690 
-1700 MAIYNGNYMRM
+1700 
-1711 HSNDGFSVKIGNQY
+1711 
-1725 FRITTAGIAKSTN
+1725 
-1738 GSNWTNL
+1738 

>member
-275 NTELIGISDDSK
+275 NTELIGISDDGK

-376 GYDHT
+376 GYDHAS
-381 TKKFR
+381 KKFR

-452 LTLDRLYFLEALS
+452 LTLDRLYFLEVLS

-599 NYSGN
+599 NYGGN

-630 GALVF
+630 GAVAF

-647 KCSKSGE
+647 KCSKNGE

-771 VWNASYIYYRNDEVS
+771 VWNASYTYYRNDEVS

-802 TPTKGYLPT
+802 TPTKGHLPT
-811 DSVYWGVVAKG
+811 DSVYWGVVAQG
-822 VNGINGDWTSYVF
+822 VNGVNGDWTSYVF

-860 ATGKWWMSK
+860 ASGKWWMSK
-869 ATINGATNKAGE
+869 ATINGATNMAGE

-901 KYRKSTS
+901 KYKKNTS
-908 KDTAPAISK
+908 KDTAPTISSN
-917 AQRNP
+917 QRNP
-922 TGWSDTPPTLNSGEF
+922 TGWSDTPPTLNDGEF

-966 EPGVNGDSNHLVY
+966 EPGVNGDSNRLVY
-979 RYSFDKPNKPTG
+979 RYSFEKPNKPTG
-991 SALTPAGWSDTPDRE
+991 NALTPAGWSDTPDRE
-1006 NVQLTHGTVFTLKDG
+1006 NVQITHGNVFSLLNG
-1021 YYNSPTIASNE
+1021 YYNSPAIADNE
-1032 ITTNRIS
+1032 ITKNRIT

-1048 IAIEIWAQSEANFDF
+1048 VAIEIWAQSETNFDF

-1077 ANYLDRVSGPNAKKV
+1077 ANYLDRISGPDAKKV
-1092 VYLPIPTAGTHFVD
+1092 VYVSIPTAGTHFVD
-1106 IAYAKDQSN
+1106 VAYAKDQSN
-1115 DLHGDCG
+1115 GKNGDCG

-1162 ERIYRLMSSETTPET
+1162 ERIYRLISSETTPAT
-1177 PKSDEYVDDFVPP
+1177 PTSDEYVDDFVPP
-1190 LSTENHIVGKS
+1190 LTTENHIVGKS

-1210 VDGNYYECVVATSS
+1210 ANGSYYECIVATTST
-1224 APVTKMGEFWVIN
+1224 PVAKNGSYWITSIHWKL
-1237 QSWRIRKG
+1237 QKG
-1245 WTDNPAGVT
+1245 WTDNPSGVT

-1259 EYESVRKKKNG
+1259 EYESVRKKKDG

-1285 NDGKDGEDGTD
+1285 NDGKDGENGTD

-1305 RYAVNGSKTAAPN
+1305 RYAVNGSKSAAPTLN
-1318 LAAGE
+1318 NGE

-1329 GTAMPSVA
+1329 TTAMPSVG
-1337 SLHYLW
+1337 SLKYLW
-1343 LTTAKINGQTN
+1343 LTTAKISGQTN

-1371 VDGTPGKDGDTGPA
+1371 VDGKPGADGKDGDVGPA
-1385 LVFRGKYDSAKTY
+1385 LVFRGVYDSSKTY
-1398 YGDSKRVD
+1398 YGNAKRID
-1406 VVKYNSHY
+1406 VVKYNNHY
-1414 YIAQVDAGEF
+1414 YIARIDAGSF
-1424 SNVLPTSTSKWN
+1424 SNILPTNTSKWN

-1452 ENANIANLIFRNQ
+1452 ENANIANWIFRNG
-1465 RLESQG
+1465 RLESESGNAYLDG
-1471 RDSNGI
+1471 RTGQMLLSGWLRPFVTEITNSNISTYIDEHDCLDLNKTGPLIYLSANLSKLSQYAYLFWLPCMPGVLFPYDTEESKYVRSLVGTRMIIYNFSPTSVEFVFYCLDDFKPSTLTHVPAHKSVTVPKGSFIALECGI
-1477 PNFFIDG
+1477 TKTNTITQDTQYS
-1484 LNNIASFVN
+1484 NVEI
-1493 GSVVFDKSGA
+1493 
-1503 KIGWIR
+1503 IGWNY
-1509 IVGKDLVGYDD
+1509 VTAKMCAASEYQQ
-1520 DGIERLRL
+1520 L
-1528 TPNTL
+1528 TMSRSPKYSNT
-1533 PSVGA
+1533 
-1538 SATKLAQV
+1538 
-1546 VGSGG
+1546 
-1551 DSDVET
+1551 
-1557 EVEQN
+1557 N
-1562 DFYAKRTVS
+1562 
-1571 QSTNRDDGAFFDD
+1571 TN
-1584 GYMNCYV
+1584 
-1591 DLEIPAAATTLFL
+1591 
-1604 SDMQYYCSAKSL
+1604 
-1616 SGATVYPSI
+1616 
-1625 SISAT
+1625 
-1630 VKYKNG
+1630 
-1636 ATIGTVD
+1636 
-1643 LSSAN
+1643 
-1648 PQITIPN
+1648 
-1655 AGTIRISIYMSCSY
+1655 
-1669 STDWT
+1669 
-1674 GEAVVSFQGFP
+1674 
-1685 ISEVA
+1685 
-1690 SRAVIARNGI
+1690 
-1700 MAIYNGNYMRM
+1700 
-1711 HSNDGFSVKIGNQY
+1711 
-1725 FRITTAGIAKSTN
+1725 TN
-1738 GSNWTNL
+1738 NE

>member
-237 TTNIRTDYRNYA
+237 TANIRTDYRNYA

-255 YPRRYNRKKHIL
+255 YPRRYNRKKHVL

-275 NTELIGISDDSK
+275 NTELIGISDDGK

-376 GYDHT
+376 GYDHAS
-381 TKKFR
+381 KKFR

-599 NYSGN
+599 NYGGN

-682 LSTLYSDDNFRDF
+682 LSMLYSDDNFRDF

-802 TPTKGYLPT
+802 TPTKGHLPT
-811 DSVYWGVVAKG
+811 DSVYWGVVAQG
-822 VNGINGDWTSYVF
+822 VN
-835 KQSDT
+835 
-840 APAKPTGTAPIPTG
+840 
-854 WSDTPS
+854 
-860 ATGKWWMSK
+860 
-869 ATINGATNKAGE
+869 
-881 WSDPIQTTAE
+881 
-891 DGVDGPYTDF
+891 
-901 KYRKSTS
+901 
-908 KDTAPAISK
+908 
-917 AQRNP
+917 
-922 TGWSDTPPTLNSGEF
+922 
-937 LWMSQAEIY
+937 
-946 ADNTLKTEWSD
+946 
-957 PVRISGEKG
+957 
-966 EPGVNGDSNHLVY
+966 GVNGDSNRLVY
-979 RYSFDKPNKPTG
+979 RYSFEKPNKPTG
-991 SALTPAGWSDTPDRE
+991 NALTPAGWSDTPDRE
-1006 NVQLTHGTVFTLKDG
+1006 NVQITHGNVFSLLNG
-1021 YYNSPTIASNE
+1021 YYNSPAIADNE
-1032 ITTNRIS
+1032 ITKNRIT

-1048 IAIEIWAQSEANFDF
+1048 VAIEIWAQSETNFDF

-1077 ANYLDRVSGPNAKKV
+1077 ANYLDRISGPDAKKV
-1092 VYLPIPTAGTHFVD
+1092 VYVSIPTAGTHFVD
-1106 IAYAKDQSN
+1106 VAYAKDQSN
-1115 DLHGDCG
+1115 GKNGDCG

-1162 ERIYRLMSSETTPET
+1162 ERIYLLRAVEATPAT
-1177 PKSDEYVDDFVPP
+1177 PNSDAYVDDFVP
-1190 LSTENHIVGKS
+1190 TIVA
-1201 YNVGDVVIG
+1201 DDF
-1210 VDGNYYECVVATSS
+1210 VDGKTYNKGDIAKWLNGFIYECIENGVTT
-1224 APVTKMGEFWVIN
+1224 APVIKLGNLWTIN
-1237 QSWRIRKG
+1237 NKWRGCKQ
-1245 WTDNPAGVT
+1245 WTDNPTGVSPT
-1254 TSYRY
+1254 YRY
-1259 EYESVRKKKNG
+1259 EYESVRKKKDG
-1270 KWGAFSTP
+1270 KWGAFSIP

-1285 NDGKDGEDGTD
+1285 KDGQNGTD

-1305 RYAVNGSKTAAPN
+1305 RYAVNGSKTAAPT
-1318 LAAGE
+1318 LTE
-1323 RAPSGW
+1323 TVREPSGW
-1329 GTAMPSVA
+1329 NTAMPSVG
-1337 SLHYLW
+1337 SLKYLW
-1343 LTTAKINGQTN
+1343 MTTAKISGQTN

-1360 TTPVRVTPYDG
+1360 TTPIRITPYDG
-1371 VDGTPGKDGDTGPA
+1371 VDGKPGKDGAAGPT
-1385 LVFRGKYDSAKTY
+1385 LVFRGNYDSSKTY
-1398 YGDSKRVD
+1398 YGTDKRID
-1406 VVKYNSHY
+1406 AVKYNNHY
-1414 YIAQVDAGEF
+1414 YIARIDAGSF
-1424 SNVLPTSTSKWN
+1424 SNVLPTNTSKWN

-1445 ATGFLLA
+1445 ATGLLLA
-1452 ENANIANLIFRNQ
+1452 ENANIAGWIFRDGK
-1465 RLESQG
+1465 LFSQSENCWLDG
-1471 RDSNGI
+1471 SNGDVKI
-1477 PNFFIDG
+1477 KGDFIGKISTAANGNRVIIDPATSTIKMITNYQNTDIEVLKIESEDIGFGLRRPKIIMHELSTSDG
-1484 LNNIASFVN
+1484 QIM
-1493 GSVVFDKSGA
+1493 G
-1503 KIGWIR
+1503 
-1509 IVGKDLVGYDD
+1509 
-1520 DGIERLRL
+1520 
-1528 TPNTL
+1528 TL
-1533 PSVGA
+1533 
-1538 SATKLAQV
+1538 
-1546 VGSGG
+1546 
-1551 DSDVET
+1551 
-1557 EVEQN
+1557 
-1562 DFYAKRTVS
+1562 
-1571 QSTNRDDGAFFDD
+1571 
-1584 GYMNCYV
+1584 
-1591 DLEIPAAATTLFL
+1591 
-1604 SDMQYYCSAKSL
+1604 
-1616 SGATVYPSI
+1616 
-1625 SISAT
+1625 SISA
-1630 VKYKNG
+1630 
-1636 ATIGTVD
+1636 IGIEYYRYNDTTQPFFKIEGGWSSKKIILGD
-1643 LSSAN
+1643 LALPTTKPTTKGQVWRSGD
-1648 PQITIPN
+1648 TL
-1655 AGTIRISIYMSCSY
+1655 
-1669 STDWT
+1669 
-1674 GEAVVSFQGFP
+1674 
-1685 ISEVA
+1685 
-1690 SRAVIARNGI
+1690 
-1700 MAIYNGNYMRM
+1700 
-1711 HSNDGFSVKIGNQY
+1711 KIV
-1725 FRITTAGIAKSTN
+1725 T
-1738 GSNWTNL
+1738 

>member
-220 QKVDDKAIITRL
+220 KKVDDKAIITRL

-255 YPRRYNRKKHIL
+255 YPRRYNSKRHVL

-308 DKIFP
+308 DNIFP

-376 GYDHT
+376 GYDHA

-417 DIFLPESYEQNAEED
+417 DIFLPESYELNAEED

-446 AKAQYS
+446 AKAQYT

-465 RDAEVCVF
+465 RDSEVCVF

-482 DDRFGIAKQIRIQKI
+482 DTRFGIEKQIRIQKI

-599 NYSGN
+599 NYGGN

-630 GALVF
+630 GAVAF

-802 TPTKGYLPT
+802 TPTKGHLPT
-811 DSVYWGVVAKG
+811 DSVYWGVVAQG
-822 VNGINGDWTSYVF
+822 VN
-835 KQSDT
+835 
-840 APAKPTGTAPIPTG
+840 
-854 WSDTPS
+854 
-860 ATGKWWMSK
+860 
-869 ATINGATNKAGE
+869 
-881 WSDPIQTTAE
+881 
-891 DGVDGPYTDF
+891 
-901 KYRKSTS
+901 
-908 KDTAPAISK
+908 
-917 AQRNP
+917 
-922 TGWSDTPPTLNSGEF
+922 
-937 LWMSQAEIY
+937 
-946 ADNTLKTEWSD
+946 
-957 PVRISGEKG
+957 
-966 EPGVNGDSNHLVY
+966 GVNGDSNRLVY
-979 RYSFDKPNKPTG
+979 RYSFEKPNKPTG

-1006 NVQLTHGTVFTLKDG
+1006 NVQITHGNVFSLLNG
-1021 YYNSPTIASNE
+1021 YYNSPAIEDNE
-1032 ITTNRIS
+1032 ITKNRIT

-1048 IAIEIWAQSEANFDF
+1048 VAIEIWAQSETNFDF

-1077 ANYLDRVSGPNAKKV
+1077 ANYLDRISGPDAKKV
-1092 VYLPIPTAGTHFVD
+1092 VYVSIPTAGTHFVD
-1106 IAYAKDQSN
+1106 VAYAKDQSN
-1115 DLHGDCG
+1115 GKNGDCG

-1136 GTVDGTNNKV
+1136 GTVDGSNNNV
-1146 LAWSDPIPF
+1146 VAWSDPIPF

-1162 ERIYRLMSSETTPET
+1162 ERIYRLMSSETTPAT
-1177 PKSDEYVDDFVPP
+1177 PASDEYVDDFVPP
-1190 LSTENHIVGKS
+1190 LTTENHVVGKS

-1210 VDGNYYECVVATSS
+1210 ADGNYYECLVATTD
-1224 APVTKMGEFWVIN
+1224 APVTQATGTGTGRPLWFISMNWVL
-1237 QSWRIRKG
+1237 RKS

-1254 TSYRY
+1254 TGYRY
-1259 EYESVRKKKNG
+1259 EYESVRKKKDG

-1285 NDGKDGEDGTD
+1285 NDGKDGENGTD

-1305 RYAVNGSKTAAPN
+1305 RYAVNGSKTAAPT

-1329 GTAMPSVA
+1329 TTAMPSVG
-1337 SLHYLW
+1337 SLKYLW
-1343 LTTAKINGQTN
+1343 LTTAKISGQTN
-1354 ALLSNW
+1354 ALLSDW
-1360 TTPVRVTPYDG
+1360 TTPIRVTPYDG
-1371 VDGTPGKDGDTGPA
+1371 VDGKPGKDGNTGPA
-1385 LVFRGKYDSAKTY
+1385 MVFRGLYDSSKTY
-1398 YGDSKRVD
+1398 IGSAQRVD
-1406 VVKYNSHY
+1406 CVKYNNHF
-1414 YIAQVDAGEF
+1414 YIAAVDAGSF
-1424 SNVLPTSTSKWN
+1424 SNILPTNTSKWN

-1452 ENANIANLIFRNQ
+1452 ENANIANLIFQDGKLISQKGVLNGT
-1465 RLESQG
+1465 ESEDYTAAG
-1471 RDSNGI
+1471 FV
-1477 PNFFIDG
+1477 PNIVIDG
-1484 LNNIASFVN
+1484 LNGSLSYLGKIRSPFRSWSQNDYGFTDTRFDTSNIAGYLNGGAAGMTIVLTAKSSASGLRFCFSNYKYEVN
-1493 GSVVFDKSGA
+1493 GVTKESTGPIHLTFYSDPDMSGTHYPVWENGVVDTS
-1503 KIGWIR
+1503 IR
-1509 IVGKDLVGYDD
+1509 VPKGEMVEFLMYGTLSTLWGIVVL
-1520 DGIERLRL
+1520 
-1528 TPNTL
+1528 
-1533 PSVGA
+1533 
-1538 SATKLAQV
+1538 
-1546 VGSGG
+1546 
-1551 DSDVET
+1551 
-1557 EVEQN
+1557 
-1562 DFYAKRTVS
+1562 
-1571 QSTNRDDGAFFDD
+1571 NR
-1584 GYMNCYV
+1584 
-1591 DLEIPAAATTLFL
+1591 
-1604 SDMQYYCSAKSL
+1604 
-1616 SGATVYPSI
+1616 
-1625 SISAT
+1625 
-1630 VKYKNG
+1630 VKF
-1636 ATIGTVD
+1636 T
-1643 LSSAN
+1643 S
-1648 PQITIPN
+1648 
-1655 AGTIRISIYMSCSY
+1655 
-1669 STDWT
+1669 
-1674 GEAVVSFQGFP
+1674 
-1685 ISEVA
+1685 
-1690 SRAVIARNGI
+1690 
-1700 MAIYNGNYMRM
+1700 
-1711 HSNDGFSVKIGNQY
+1711 
-1725 FRITTAGIAKSTN
+1725 
-1738 GSNWTNL
+1738 

>member
-275 NTELIGISDDSK
+275 NTELIGISDDGK

-376 GYDHT
+376 GYDHA

-584 SKSQQFVLTGVILQA
+584 SKSQQFVLTRVILQA
-599 NYSGN
+599 NYGGN

-630 GALVF
+630 GAVAF

-647 KCSKSGE
+647 KCSKNGE

-802 TPTKGYLPT
+802 TPTKGHLPT
-811 DSVYWGVVAKG
+811 DSVYWGVVAQG
-822 VNGINGDWTSYVF
+822 VN
-835 KQSDT
+835 
-840 APAKPTGTAPIPTG
+840 
-854 WSDTPS
+854 
-860 ATGKWWMSK
+860 
-869 ATINGATNKAGE
+869 
-881 WSDPIQTTAE
+881 
-891 DGVDGPYTDF
+891 
-901 KYRKSTS
+901 
-908 KDTAPAISK
+908 
-917 AQRNP
+917 
-922 TGWSDTPPTLNSGEF
+922 
-937 LWMSQAEIY
+937 
-946 ADNTLKTEWSD
+946 
-957 PVRISGEKG
+957 
-966 EPGVNGDSNHLVY
+966 GVNGDSNRLVY
-979 RYSFDKPNKPTG
+979 RYSFEKPSKPTG

-1006 NVQLTHGTVFTLKDG
+1006 NVQITHGNVFSQLNG
-1021 YYNSPTIASNE
+1021 YYNSPAIADNE
-1032 ITTNRIS
+1032 ITKNRIT

-1048 IAIEIWAQSEANFDF
+1048 VAIEIWAQSETNFDF

-1077 ANYLDRVSGPNAKKV
+1077 ANYLDRISGPDAKKV
-1092 VYLPIPTAGTHFVD
+1092 VYVSIPTAGTHFVD
-1106 IAYAKDQSN
+1106 VAYAKDQSN
-1115 DLHGDCG
+1115 GKNGDCG

-1136 GTVDGTNNKV
+1136 GTVDGSNNNV
-1146 LAWSDPIPF
+1146 VAWSDPIPF

-1162 ERIYRLMSSETTPET
+1162 ERIYRLMSSETTPAT
-1177 PKSDEYVDDFVPP
+1177 PASDEYVDDFVPP
-1190 LSTENHIVGKS
+1190 LTTENHVVGKS

-1210 VDGNYYECVVATSS
+1210 ADGNYYECLVATTI
-1224 APVTKMGEFWVIN
+1224 APVT
-1237 QSWRIRKG
+1237 QSTVASTGRPLWIMSMDWALRKG
-1245 WTDNPAGVT
+1245 WTDNPSGVT

-1259 EYESVRKKKNG
+1259 EYESVRKKKDG

-1285 NDGKDGEDGTD
+1285 NDGKDGENGTD

-1305 RYAVNGSKTAAPN
+1305 RYAVNGSKSAAPTLN
-1318 LAAGE
+1318 NGE

-1329 GTAMPSVA
+1329 TTAMPSVG
-1337 SLHYLW
+1337 SLKYLW
-1343 LTTAKINGQTN
+1343 LTTAKISGQTN

-1371 VDGTPGKDGDTGPA
+1371 VDGKPGADGKDGDVGPA
-1385 LVFRGKYDSAKTY
+1385 LVFRGVYDSSKTY
-1398 YGDSKRVD
+1398 YGNAKRID
-1406 VVKYNSHY
+1406 VVKYNNHY
-1414 YIAQVDAGEF
+1414 YIARIDAGSF
-1424 SNVLPTSTSKWN
+1424 SNILPTNTSKWN

-1452 ENANIANLIFRNQ
+1452 ENANIANWIFRNG
-1465 RLESQG
+1465 RLESESGNAYLDG
-1471 RDSNGI
+1471 RTGQMLLSGWLRPFVTEITNSNISTYMDEHDCLDLNKTGPLIYLSANLSKLSQYTYLFWLPCMPGVLFPYDTEESKYVRSLVGTRMIIYNFSPTSVEFVFYCLDDFKPSTLTHVPAHKSVTVPKGSFIALECGI
-1477 PNFFIDG
+1477 TKTNTITQDTQYS
-1484 LNNIASFVN
+1484 NVEI
-1493 GSVVFDKSGA
+1493 
-1503 KIGWIR
+1503 IGWNY
-1509 IVGKDLVGYDD
+1509 VTAKMCPTSEYQQ
-1520 DGIERLRL
+1520 L
-1528 TPNTL
+1528 TMSRSPKYSNT
-1533 PSVGA
+1533 
-1538 SATKLAQV
+1538 
-1546 VGSGG
+1546 
-1551 DSDVET
+1551 
-1557 EVEQN
+1557 N
-1562 DFYAKRTVS
+1562 
-1571 QSTNRDDGAFFDD
+1571 TN
-1584 GYMNCYV
+1584 N
-1591 DLEIPAAATTLFL
+1591 E
-1604 SDMQYYCSAKSL
+1604 
-1616 SGATVYPSI
+1616 
-1625 SISAT
+1625 
-1630 VKYKNG
+1630 
-1636 ATIGTVD
+1636 
-1643 LSSAN
+1643 
-1648 PQITIPN
+1648 
-1655 AGTIRISIYMSCSY
+1655 
-1669 STDWT
+1669 
-1674 GEAVVSFQGFP
+1674 
-1685 ISEVA
+1685 
-1690 SRAVIARNGI
+1690 
-1700 MAIYNGNYMRM
+1700 
-1711 HSNDGFSVKIGNQY
+1711 
-1725 FRITTAGIAKSTN
+1725 
-1738 GSNWTNL
+1738 